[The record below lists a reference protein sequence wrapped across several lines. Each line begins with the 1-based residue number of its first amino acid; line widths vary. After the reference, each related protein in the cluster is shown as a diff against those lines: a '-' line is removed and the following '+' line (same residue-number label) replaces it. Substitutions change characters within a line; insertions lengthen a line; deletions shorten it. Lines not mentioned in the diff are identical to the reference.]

1 MSVLGTSP
9 DRSDA
14 DAKLRGQAIFGAD
27 LSRTGML
34 WAALA
39 RSPVAA
45 GRIRAIDPAPALRVD
60 GVLEVLTSADV
71 PDWRTGVIVSDTPL
85 LAADYVAYEGEPVA
99 IVVAESRTAAEAGS
113 RAVALDIETAEPV
126 STPEQALAPGARL
139 VHPDWNR
146 FAVAGGADIGRGG
159 NVVAEVVHDPG
170 DLDEAFAAADVVV
183 EGTYRTPRQYQAHLE
198 PKMALATYESGRFTI
213 EVSHQYPFRLRD
225 RVAQILGVA
234 PSTVR
239 VVGHH
244 IGGGFGAK
252 LDVSL
257 EAFAALLARRFRR
270 PVRMQHTALE
280 ERLVAPCR
288 ANAIVAVRSA
298 VRRDGTIL
306 ATDVEIVSDSGAY
319 ANNGPAL
326 SSIPM
331 FVFGSIYRVGTA
343 RIRTRNVY
351 TNTAPTG
358 AYRGVNGP
366 WLVFA
371 NERHMD
377 AIADALGRDRRDFR
391 LESLAQ
397 DGDLMR
403 NGQPLVEASILREA
417 FDRVDELAPWRDIVS
432 RNQEQSDVVLR
443 GARQSGAV
451 SRSAEQSGTVQ
462 HGVRQDDIGSGEA
475 GGQRAITGELRGV
488 GQAAAVWLTN
498 PMPGHATVKLNED
511 GTATVITSATEN
523 GSGAVATGLRQIA
536 AEALGLAANAVTIT
550 MPDTD
555 ATGYDAGSQGSRT
568 THVVGRAIAD
578 ASADVR
584 SQVLDRASQ
593 MLEAAPE
600 DLVIAGGVVTV
611 AGVPAASLTLGA
623 VAQAATWSDGPIT
636 AGASYVTPTPPHDPM
651 CATGML
657 IKGWP
662 TPTYHLHQAEVSV
675 DPVTGRVTVDRYVV
689 CQEVGRAIHPDA
701 IAGQIQ
707 GGVAQG
713 LGFALSERVDLD
725 HGRYVLRTFKA
736 HGLPLAEDVPKVE
749 MIVMEHADAA
759 GPYGAKGAA
768 EPPIVP
774 VAAAVANAVSDAIGV
789 PFDTLP
795 ITPEAVLE
803 ALEAEPNGEAVARA
817 ARERSEQERET
828 TGRAS

>member
-1 MSVLGTSP
+1 MSALGVSP
-9 DRSDA
+9 ARSDA
-14 DAKLRGQAIFGAD
+14 DAKLRGEAVFGAD
-27 LSRTGML
+27 LVRPGML
-34 WAALA
+34 WAALV

-45 GRIRAIDPAPALRVD
+45 GQIRAIDAGPALEID
-60 GVLEVLTSADV
+60 GVLDVLTAMDV
-71 PDWRTGVIVSDTPL
+71 PDWRTGVIVSDAPF
-85 LAADYVAYEGEPVA
+85 LAADYVAYEGEPIA
-99 IVVAESRTAAEAGS
+99 IVVADHRAAAEAGA
-113 RAVALDIETAEPV
+113 RAVVADIEPVEPI

-146 FAVAGGADIGRGG
+146 FAVAGGADVGRDG

-170 DLDEAFAAADVVV
+170 DLDTAFAVADLVV

-198 PKMALATYESGRFTI
+198 PKMALATFESGRYTI

-225 RVAQILGVA
+225 RVAQMLGVT
-234 PSTVR
+234 PSAVR
-239 VVGHH
+239 VIGHH

-252 LDVSL
+252 LDVGL
-257 EAFAALLARRFRR
+257 EAFAALLAQRYRR
-270 PVRMQHTALE
+270 PIRMQHSALE

-288 ANAIVAVRSA
+288 ANALVSVRSA

-306 ATDVEIVSDSGAY
+306 ATEVETVSDSGAY

-326 SSIPM
+326 SAIPM
-331 FVFGSIYRVGTA
+331 FVFASIYRVGTA

-377 AIADALGRDRRDFR
+377 AIADALGLDRREFR
-391 LESLAQ
+391 LSSLAQ
-397 DGDLMR
+397 DGHLMR
-403 NGQPLVEASILREA
+403 NGQPLEQVSILHEA
-417 FDRVDELAPWRDIVS
+417 FERVDELAPWRDVVSRNAEQRDAVSRQSEQRDIVS
-432 RNQEQSDVVLR
+432 RQSEQRD
-443 GARQSGAV
+443 
-451 SRSAEQSGTVQ
+451 
-462 HGVRQDDIGSGEA
+462 A
-475 GGQRAITGELRGV
+475 GNGLLRGV
-488 GQAAAVWLTN
+488 GMAAAIWLTN

-523 GSGAVATGLRQIA
+523 GSGAVATALRQIA
-536 AEALGLAANAVTIT
+536 AESLGLTADQVLVT

-555 ATGYDAGSQGSRT
+555 ATGYDSGSQGSRT

-584 SQVLDRASQ
+584 RQVLDRASQ

-600 DLVIAGGVVTV
+600 DLVITDGVVTV
-611 AGVPAASLTLGA
+611 AGVPAASLTLGQ
-623 VAQAATWSDGPIT
+623 VAQAATWTQGPIA
-636 AGASYVTPTPPHDPM
+636 AGASYATPTPPHDPM

-725 HGRYVLRTFKA
+725 HGRYVQRTFKE
-736 HGLPLAEDVPKVE
+736 HGLPLAADVPKVE
-749 MIVMEHADAA
+749 MIVMEHADPA

-768 EPPIVP
+768 EPPVVP
-774 VAAAVANAVSDAIGV
+774 VAAAVANAVADAIGA
-789 PFDTLP
+789 PIDTLP
-795 ITPEAVLE
+795 ITPEAVLD
-803 ALEAEPNGEAVARA
+803 ALE
-817 ARERSEQERET
+817 RSR
-828 TGRAS
+828 

>member
-34 WAALA
+34 WAAVA

-45 GRIRAIDPAPALRVD
+45 GRIRGIDPAPALRIE
-60 GVLEVLTSADV
+60 GVLEVLMSADV
-71 PDWRTGVIVSDTPL
+71 PDWRTGVIVSDTPV

-99 IVVAESRTAAEAGS
+99 VVVAESRTAAEAGA

-146 FAVAGGADIGRGG
+146 FAVAGGADIGRDG

-170 DLDEAFAAADVVV
+170 DLDEAFTAADIVV

-198 PKMALATYESGRFTI
+198 PKMALATYESGRYTI

-234 PSTVR
+234 PSAVR

-257 EAFAALLARRFRR
+257 EAFAALLARCFRR

-298 VRRDGTIL
+298 VRHDGTIL

-403 NGQPLVEASILREA
+403 NGQPLEEISILREA

-432 RNQEQSDVVLR
+432 RNQAQRDAAAPSSPPAESDADVLR
-443 GARQSGAV
+443 GA
-451 SRSAEQSGTVQ
+451 
-462 HGVRQDDIGSGEA
+462 
-475 GGQRAITGELRGV
+475 
-488 GQAAAVWLTN
+488 GQAAAIWLTN

-523 GSGAVATGLRQIA
+523 GSGAVAAGLRQIA
-536 AEALGLAANAVTIT
+536 AETLGLAADAVTIT

-578 ASADVR
+578 ASAEVR
-584 SQVLDRASQ
+584 RQVLDRASQ

-600 DLVIAGGVVTV
+600 DLTIDDSVVAV
-611 AGVPAASLTLGA
+611 AGVPAANLTLGA

-636 AGASYVTPTPPHDPM
+636 AGASYVTPMPPHDPA

-675 DPVTGRVTVDRYVV
+675 DVVTGLVTVDRYVV

-725 HGRYVLRTFKA
+725 HGRYVQRTFKA

-749 MIVMEHADAA
+749 MIVMEHADPA

-774 VAAAVANAVSDAIGV
+774 VAAAVANAVSDAVGV

-795 ITPEAVLE
+795 ITPEAVLD
-803 ALEAEPNGEAVARA
+803 ALEAEPNGEVVARA
-817 ARERSEQERET
+817 AREPVLNRDGEQVRET

>member
-1 MSVLGTSP
+1 MSVVGSSLA
-9 DRSDA
+9 RSDA
-14 DAKLRGQAIFGAD
+14 DAKLRGDAVFGAD
-27 LSRTGML
+27 LVRPGML
-34 WAALA
+34 WAALV
-39 RSPVAA
+39 RSPVPAGQIRGIDAGAA
-45 GRIRAIDPAPALRVD
+45 NEID
-60 GVLEVLTSADV
+60 GVLEVLTAADV
-71 PDWRTGVIVSDTPL
+71 PDWRTGVIVSDAPF
-85 LAADYVAYEGEPVA
+85 LAADYVAYEGEPMA
-99 IVVAESRTAAEAGS
+99 IVVADSRAAAEAGAS
-113 RAVALDIETAEPV
+113 AVVADIEPIEPI

-139 VHPDWNR
+139 VHPGWNR
-146 FAVAGGADIGRGG
+146 FAVAGGADIGRDG

-170 DLDEAFAAADVVV
+170 DLDEAFASADLVV

-198 PKMALATYESGRFTI
+198 PKMALAVFESGRYTI

-225 RVAQILGVA
+225 RIAQMLAVK
-234 PSTVR
+234 PSSLR

-252 LDVSL
+252 LDVSV
-257 EAFAALLARRFRR
+257 EAFAALLARRYRR
-270 PVRMQHTALE
+270 PVRMQHSALE

-288 ANAIVAVRSA
+288 ANALVSVRSA

-306 ATDVEIVSDSGAY
+306 ATEVEIVSDSGAY

-326 SSIPM
+326 SAIPM

-371 NERHMD
+371 NERHID
-377 AIADALGRDRRDFR
+377 AIADTLGRDRREFR
-391 LESLAQ
+391 LASLAQ
-397 DGDLMR
+397 DGEPMR
-403 NGQPLVEASILREA
+403 NGQPLEQVSILREA
-417 FDRVDELAPWRDIVS
+417 FERVDELAPWVTA
-432 RNQEQSDVVLR
+432 
-443 GARQSGAV
+443 GA
-451 SRSAEQSGTVQ
+451 
-462 HGVRQDDIGSGEA
+462 
-475 GGQRAITGELRGV
+475 GELRGV

-511 GTATVITSATEN
+511 GTAMVITSATEN

-536 AEALGLAANAVTIT
+536 AETLGLSADDVMVT

-578 ASADVR
+578 AAAEVR
-584 SQVLDRASQ
+584 HQVFDHASR
-593 MLEAAPE
+593 MLEAAPD
-600 DLVIAGGVVTV
+600 DLVIAEGTVTV
-611 AGVPAASLTLGA
+611 AGVPAARLTLGQ
-623 VAQAATWSDGPIT
+623 VAQAATWSQGPIA

-689 CQEVGRAIHPDA
+689 AQEVGRAIHPDA

-725 HGRYVLRTFKA
+725 HGRYVQRTFKE
-736 HGLPLAEDVPKVE
+736 HGLPLAADVPKVE
-749 MIVMEHADAA
+749 MIVMEHADPA

-768 EPPIVP
+768 EPPVVP
-774 VAAAVANAVSDAIGV
+774 VAAAVANAVSDAIGA
-789 PFDTLP
+789 PIDTLP
-795 ITPEAVLE
+795 ITPADVLD
-803 ALEAEPNGEAVARA
+803 ALERA
-817 ARERSEQERET
+817 Q
-828 TGRAS
+828 

>member
-1 MSVLGTSP
+1 MSELGTNP
-9 DRSDA
+9 ERSDA
-14 DAKLRGQAIFGAD
+14 DAKLRGQAVFGAD

-39 RSPVAA
+39 RSPAAA
-45 GRIRAIDPAPALRVD
+45 GHMRAIDPVPALRVD
-60 GVLEVLTSADV
+60 GVLEVLTAVDV
-71 PDWRTGVIVSDTPL
+71 PDWRTGVIVSDTPM

-99 IVVAESRTAAEAGS
+99 IVVAESRVAAEAGARS
-113 RAVALDIETAEPV
+113 VAIDIEPVEPM

-146 FAVAGGADIGRGG
+146 FSVAGGADIGRNG
-159 NVVAEVVHDPG
+159 NVVAEVMHDAG
-170 DLDEAFAAADVVV
+170 DLDEAFAAADFVV

-198 PKMALATYESGRFTI
+198 PKMALATYESGRYTI

-234 PSTVR
+234 PSAVR

-270 PVRMQHTALE
+270 PVRMQHTAVE

-288 ANAIVAVRSA
+288 ANAITAVRSA

-377 AIADALGRDRRDFR
+377 AIADTLGRDRREFR

-403 NGQPLVEASILREA
+403 NGQPLEQVSILREA
-417 FDRVDELAPWRDIVS
+417 FERVDELSGWQDA
-432 RNQEQSDVVLR
+432 
-443 GARQSGAV
+443 GA
-451 SRSAEQSGTVQ
+451 
-462 HGVRQDDIGSGEA
+462 
-475 GGQRAITGELRGV
+475 GELRGV
-488 GQAAAVWLTN
+488 GQAAAIWLTN

-536 AEALGLAANAVTIT
+536 AEALGLATEHVTVT

-555 ATGYDAGSQGSRT
+555 TTGYDAGSQGSRT

-578 ASADVR
+578 ASAEVR

-600 DLVIAGGVVTV
+600 DLVITDGVVSV
-611 AGVPAASLTLGA
+611 VGVPIAGVTLGQI
-623 VAQAATWSDGPIT
+623 AQAATWTDGPIA
-636 AGASYVTPTPPHDPM
+636 AGASYITPTPPHDPL

-675 DPVTGRVTVDRYVV
+675 DAVTGHVTVDRYIV

-701 IAGQIQ
+701 ITGQIQ

-725 HGRYVLRTFKA
+725 HGRYVQRTFKQ
-736 HGLPLAEDVPKVE
+736 HGLPLAADVPKVE
-749 MIVMEHADAA
+749 AIVMEHADPA
-759 GPYGAKGAA
+759 GPFGAKGAA
-768 EPPIVP
+768 EPPVVP
-774 VAAAVANAVSDAIGV
+774 VAAAVANAVADAIGAPV
-789 PFDTLP
+789 DTLP
-795 ITPEAVLE
+795 ITPEAVLN
-803 ALEAEPNGEAVARA
+803 ALERA
-817 ARERSEQERET
+817 Q
-828 TGRAS
+828 

>member
-1 MSVLGTSP
+1 MSALGVSP
-9 DRSDA
+9 PRSDA
-14 DAKLRGQAIFGAD
+14 DAKLRGEAVFGAD
-27 LSRTGML
+27 LVRPGML

-45 GRIRAIDPAPALRVD
+45 GQIRAIDAGPALEID
-60 GVLEVLTSADV
+60 GVLEVLTAVDV
-71 PDWRTGVIVSDTPL
+71 PDWRTGVIVSDCPF
-85 LAADYVAYEGEPVA
+85 LAADYVAYEGEPIA
-99 IVVAESRTAAEAGS
+99 IVVADNRTAAEAGAS
-113 RAVALDIETAEPV
+113 AVVPDIKPIEPI

-139 VHPDWNR
+139 VHSAWNR
-146 FAVAGGADIGRGG
+146 YAVAGGVDIGRDG
-159 NVVAEVVHDPG
+159 NVVAEVIHDPG
-170 DLDEAFAAADVVV
+170 DLDAAFVVADLVV

-198 PKMALATYESGRFTI
+198 PKMALATFESGRYTI

-225 RVAQILGVA
+225 RVAQMLGVT
-234 PSTVR
+234 PSAVR
-239 VVGHH
+239 VIGHH

-257 EAFAALLARRFRR
+257 EAFAALLAQRYRR
-270 PVRMQHTALE
+270 PIRMQHSALE

-288 ANAIVAVRSA
+288 ANALVSVRSA

-306 ATDVEIVSDSGAY
+306 ATEVEIVSDSGAY
-319 ANNGPAL
+319 ANNGPSL
-326 SSIPM
+326 SAIPM

-343 RIRTRNVY
+343 RIQTRNVY

-371 NERHMD
+371 NERHME
-377 AIADALGRDRRDFR
+377 AIADALGLDRREFR
-391 LESLAQ
+391 LSSLAQ
-397 DGDLMR
+397 DGHLMR
-403 NGQPLVEASILREA
+403 NGQPLEQVSILHEA
-417 FDRVDELAPWRDIVS
+417 FERVDELAPWRDIVS
-432 RNQEQSDVVLR
+432 RNAEQRDI
-443 GARQSGAV
+443 V
-451 SRSAEQSGTVQ
+451 SRNAEQ
-462 HGVRQDDIGSGEA
+462 RDIVSRNAEQR
-475 GGQRAITGELRGV
+475 GGGDGLLRGV
-488 GQAAAVWLTN
+488 GMAAAIWLTN

-523 GSGAVATGLRQIA
+523 GSGAVATALRQIA
-536 AEALGLAANAVTIT
+536 AESLGLAADQVLVT

-555 ATGYDAGSQGSRT
+555 ATGYDSGSQGSRT

-578 ASADVR
+578 ASAEVR
-584 SQVLDRASQ
+584 RQVLDRASQ

-600 DLVIAGGVVTV
+600 DLVITDGVVTV
-611 AGVPAASLTLGA
+611 AGVPAASLTLGQ
-623 VAQAATWSDGPIT
+623 VAQAATWTQGPIA

-662 TPTYHLHQAEVSV
+662 TPTYHLHQAEISV
-675 DPVTGRVTVDRYVV
+675 DPVTGRVTVERYVV

-725 HGRYVLRTFKA
+725 HGRYVQRTFKE
-736 HGLPLAEDVPKVE
+736 HGLPLAADVPKVE
-749 MIVMEHADAA
+749 MIVMEHADPA

-768 EPPIVP
+768 EPPVVP
-774 VAAAVANAVSDAIGV
+774 VAAAVANAVADAIGA
-789 PFDTLP
+789 PIDTLP
-795 ITPEAVLE
+795 ITPEAVLD
-803 ALEAEPNGEAVARA
+803 ALERAR
-817 ARERSEQERET
+817 
-828 TGRAS
+828 

>member
-1 MSVLGTSP
+1 MSVLGSSLA
-9 DRSDA
+9 RSDA
-14 DAKLRGQAIFGAD
+14 DAKLRGDAVFGAD
-27 LSRTGML
+27 LVRPGML
-34 WAALA
+34 WAALV
-39 RSPVAA
+39 RSPVPA
-45 GRIRAIDPAPALRVD
+45 GQIRGIDAGPANEID
-60 GVLEVLTSADV
+60 GVLEVLTAADV
-71 PDWRTGVIVSDTPL
+71 PDWRTGVIVSDAPF
-85 LAADYVAYEGEPVA
+85 LAADYVAYEGEPMA
-99 IVVAESRTAAEAGS
+99 IVVADSRAAAEAGAS
-113 RAVALDIETAEPV
+113 AVVADIEPIEPI

-139 VHPDWNR
+139 VHPGWNR
-146 FAVAGGADIGRGG
+146 FAVAGGADIGRDG

-170 DLDEAFAAADVVV
+170 DLDAAFAAADLVV

-198 PKMALATYESGRFTI
+198 PKMALAVYESGRYTI

-225 RVAQILGVA
+225 RIAQMLAVK
-234 PSTVR
+234 PSSLR

-252 LDVSL
+252 LDVSV
-257 EAFAALLARRFRR
+257 EAFAALLARRYRR
-270 PVRMQHTALE
+270 PVRMQHRALE

-288 ANAIVAVRSA
+288 ANALVWVRSA

-306 ATDVEIVSDSGAY
+306 ATEVEIVSDSGAY

-326 SSIPM
+326 SAIPM
-331 FVFGSIYRVGTA
+331 FVFGSVYRVGTA

-371 NERHMD
+371 NERHID
-377 AIADALGRDRRDFR
+377 AIADALGRDRREFR
-391 LESLAQ
+391 LASLAQ
-397 DGDLMR
+397 NGEPMR
-403 NGQPLVEASILREA
+403 NGQPLEQVSILREA
-417 FDRVDELAPWRDIVS
+417 FERVDELAPWITA
-432 RNQEQSDVVLR
+432 
-443 GARQSGAV
+443 GA
-451 SRSAEQSGTVQ
+451 
-462 HGVRQDDIGSGEA
+462 
-475 GGQRAITGELRGV
+475 GELRGV

-511 GTATVITSATEN
+511 GTAMVITSATEN

-536 AEALGLAANAVTIT
+536 AETLGLSADDVMVT

-578 ASADVR
+578 AAAEVR
-584 SQVLDRASQ
+584 HQVIDHAAR
-593 MLEAAPE
+593 MLEAAPD
-600 DLVIAGGVVTV
+600 DLVIAEGTVTV
-611 AGVPAASLTLGA
+611 AGVPAARLTLGQ
-623 VAQAATWSDGPIT
+623 VAQAATWSQGPIA

-689 CQEVGRAIHPDA
+689 AQEVGRAIHPDA

-725 HGRYVLRTFKA
+725 HGRYVQRTFKE
-736 HGLPLAEDVPKVE
+736 HGLPLAADVPKVE
-749 MIVMEHADAA
+749 MIVMEHADPA

-768 EPPIVP
+768 EPPVVP
-774 VAAAVANAVSDAIGV
+774 VAAAVANAVSDAIGA
-789 PFDTLP
+789 PIDTLP
-795 ITPEAVLE
+795 ITPANVLD
-803 ALEAEPNGEAVARA
+803 ALERA
-817 ARERSEQERET
+817 Q
-828 TGRAS
+828 

>member
-1 MSVLGTSP
+1 MSALGTSP
-9 DRSDA
+9 ERSDA
-14 DAKLRGQAIFGAD
+14 DAKLRGQAVFGAD
-27 LSRTGML
+27 LSKTGML

-45 GRIRAIDPAPALRVD
+45 GHLRAIDPVPALRID
-60 GVLEVLTSADV
+60 GVLEVVTAADV
-71 PDWRTGVIVSDTPL
+71 PDWRTGVIVSDTPM

-99 IVVAESRTAAEAGS
+99 IVVAESRAAAEAGARS
-113 RAVALDIETAEPV
+113 VAVDIEPVEPV

-139 VHPDWNR
+139 VHPEWNR
-146 FAVAGGADIGRGG
+146 FAVAGGADIGRNG

-170 DLDEAFAAADVVV
+170 DLDEAFAAAEFVV

-198 PKMALATYESGRFTI
+198 PKMALATYESGRYTI

-234 PSTVR
+234 PSAVR

-257 EAFAALLARRFRR
+257 EAFAALLAQRYRR

-280 ERLVAPCR
+280 ERLAAPCR
-288 ANAIVAVRSA
+288 ANAITAVRSA

-343 RIRTRNVY
+343 RIWTRNVY

-377 AIADALGRDRRDFR
+377 AIADALGRDRREFR
-391 LESLAQ
+391 LASLAR

-403 NGQPLVEASILREA
+403 NGQPLEQVSILREA
-417 FDRVDELAPWRDIVS
+417 LDRVDDLSGWQDA
-432 RNQEQSDVVLR
+432 
-443 GARQSGAV
+443 GA
-451 SRSAEQSGTVQ
+451 
-462 HGVRQDDIGSGEA
+462 
-475 GGQRAITGELRGV
+475 GELRGV
-488 GQAAAVWLTN
+488 GQAAAIWLTN

-536 AEALGLAANAVTIT
+536 SEALGLATDQVTVT

-578 ASADVR
+578 ASAEVR
-584 SQVLDRASQ
+584 SQVLDQASQ

-600 DLVIAGGVVTV
+600 DLVITDGVVSV
-611 AGVPAASLTLGA
+611 AGVPTASVTLGQ
-623 VAQAATWSDGPIT
+623 VAQSVTWTEGPIA
-636 AGASYVTPTPPHDPM
+636 AGASYVTPTPPHDPL

-675 DPVTGRVTVDRYVV
+675 DAVTGQVTVDRYIV

-701 IAGQIQ
+701 ITGQIQ

-725 HGRYVLRTFKA
+725 HGRYVQRTFKQ
-736 HGLPLAEDVPKVE
+736 HGLPLAADVPRVE
-749 MIVMEHADAA
+749 AIVMEHADPA
-759 GPYGAKGAA
+759 GPFGAKGAA
-768 EPPIVP
+768 EPPVVP
-774 VAAAVANAVSDAIGV
+774 VAAAIANAVADAIGA
-789 PFDTLP
+789 PIDSLP
-795 ITPEAVLE
+795 IRPEDVLD
-803 ALEAEPNGEAVARA
+803 ALERT
-817 ARERSEQERET
+817 Q
-828 TGRAS
+828 

>member
-1 MSVLGTSP
+1 MSALGTSP
-9 DRSDA
+9 ERSDA
-14 DAKLRGQAIFGAD
+14 DAKLRGQAVFGAD
-27 LSRTGML
+27 LSKTGML

-45 GRIRAIDPAPALRVD
+45 GHLRAIDPVPALRID
-60 GVLEVLTSADV
+60 GVLEVVIAADV
-71 PDWRTGVIVSDTPL
+71 PDWRTGVIVSDTPM

-99 IVVAESRTAAEAGS
+99 IVVAESRAAAEAGARS
-113 RAVALDIETAEPV
+113 VAVDIEPVEPV

-139 VHPDWNR
+139 VHPEWNR
-146 FAVAGGADIGRGG
+146 FAVAGGADIGRSG

-170 DLDEAFAAADVVV
+170 DLDEAFAAADFVV

-198 PKMALATYESGRFTI
+198 PKMALATYESGRYTI

-234 PSTVR
+234 PSAVR

-257 EAFAALLARRFRR
+257 EAFAALLAQRYRR

-280 ERLVAPCR
+280 ERLAAPCR
-288 ANAIVAVRSA
+288 ANAITAVRSA

-343 RIRTRNVY
+343 RIWTRNVY

-377 AIADALGRDRRDFR
+377 AIADALGRDRREFR
-391 LESLAQ
+391 LASLAR

-403 NGQPLVEASILREA
+403 NGQPLEQMSILREA
-417 FDRVDELAPWRDIVS
+417 FDRVDDLSGWQDA
-432 RNQEQSDVVLR
+432 
-443 GARQSGAV
+443 GA
-451 SRSAEQSGTVQ
+451 
-462 HGVRQDDIGSGEA
+462 
-475 GGQRAITGELRGV
+475 GELRGV
-488 GQAAAVWLTN
+488 GQAAAIWLTN

-536 AEALGLAANAVTIT
+536 AEALGLATDQVTVT

-578 ASADVR
+578 ASAEVR

-600 DLVIAGGVVTV
+600 DLVITDGVVSV
-611 AGVPAASLTLGA
+611 AGVPTASVTLGQ
-623 VAQAATWSDGPIT
+623 VAQSVTWTEGPIA
-636 AGASYVTPTPPHDPM
+636 AGASYVIPTPPHDPL

-675 DPVTGRVTVDRYVV
+675 DAVTGHVTVDRYIV

-701 IAGQIQ
+701 ITGQIQ

-725 HGRYVLRTFKA
+725 HGRYVQRTFKQ
-736 HGLPLAEDVPKVE
+736 HGLPLAADVPRVE
-749 MIVMEHADAA
+749 AIVMEHADPA
-759 GPYGAKGAA
+759 GPFGAKGAA
-768 EPPIVP
+768 EPPVVP
-774 VAAAVANAVSDAIGV
+774 VAAAVANAVAHAIGAPV
-789 PFDTLP
+789 DALP
-795 ITPEAVLE
+795 ITPEAVLD
-803 ALEAEPNGEAVARA
+803 ALERA
-817 ARERSEQERET
+817 Q
-828 TGRAS
+828 

>member
-1 MSVLGTSP
+1 MSALGTSP
-9 DRSDA
+9 ERSDA
-14 DAKLRGQAIFGAD
+14 DAKLRGQAVFGAD
-27 LSRTGML
+27 LSKTGML

-39 RSPVAA
+39 RSPVAS
-45 GRIRAIDPAPALRVD
+45 GHLRAIDPVPALRID
-60 GVLEVLTSADV
+60 GVLEVVTAADV
-71 PDWRTGVIVSDTPL
+71 PDWRTGVIVSDTPM

-99 IVVAESRTAAEAGS
+99 IVVAESRAAAEAGARS
-113 RAVALDIETAEPV
+113 VAVDIEPVEPV

-139 VHPDWNR
+139 VHPEWNR
-146 FAVAGGADIGRGG
+146 FAVAGGADIGRNG

-170 DLDEAFAAADVVV
+170 DLDEAFAAADFVV

-198 PKMALATYESGRFTI
+198 PKMALATYESGRHTI

-234 PSTVR
+234 PSAVR

-257 EAFAALLARRFRR
+257 EAFAALLAQRYRR

-280 ERLVAPCR
+280 ERLAAPCR
-288 ANAIVAVRSA
+288 ANAITAVRSA
-298 VRRDGTIL
+298 VRRDGAIL

-326 SSIPM
+326 SSLPM

-377 AIADALGRDRRDFR
+377 AIADALGRDRREFR
-391 LESLAQ
+391 LASLAR

-403 NGQPLVEASILREA
+403 NGQPLEQVSILREA
-417 FDRVDELAPWRDIVS
+417 FDRVDDLSGWQDA
-432 RNQEQSDVVLR
+432 
-443 GARQSGAV
+443 GA
-451 SRSAEQSGTVQ
+451 
-462 HGVRQDDIGSGEA
+462 
-475 GGQRAITGELRGV
+475 GELRGV
-488 GQAAAVWLTN
+488 GQAAAIWLTN

-523 GSGAVATGLRQIA
+523 GSGAAATGLRQIA
-536 AEALGLAANAVTIT
+536 AEALGLATDQVTVT

-578 ASADVR
+578 ASAEVR

-600 DLVIAGGVVTV
+600 DLVITDGVVSV
-611 AGVPAASLTLGA
+611 AGVPTASVTLGQ
-623 VAQAATWSDGPIT
+623 VAQSVTWTEGPIA
-636 AGASYVTPTPPHDPM
+636 AGASYVTPTPPHDPL

-675 DPVTGRVTVDRYVV
+675 DAVTGQVTVDRYIV
-689 CQEVGRAIHPDA
+689 CQEVGRAVHPDA
-701 IAGQIQ
+701 ITGQIQ

-725 HGRYVLRTFKA
+725 HGRYVQRTFKQ
-736 HGLPLAEDVPKVE
+736 HGLPLATDVPRVE
-749 MIVMEHADAA
+749 AIVMEHADPA
-759 GPYGAKGAA
+759 GPFGAKGAA
-768 EPPIVP
+768 EPPVVP
-774 VAAAVANAVSDAIGV
+774 VAAAVANAVAHAIGAPV
-789 PFDTLP
+789 DVLP
-795 ITPEAVLE
+795 ITPEAVLD
-803 ALEAEPNGEAVARA
+803 ALERA
-817 ARERSEQERET
+817 Q
-828 TGRAS
+828 

>member
-1 MSVLGTSP
+1 MSALGSSP

-34 WAALA
+34 WASLA
-39 RSPVAA
+39 RSPAAA
-45 GRIRAIDPAPALRVD
+45 GHVRTIDPVPALRVD
-60 GVLEVLTSADV
+60 GVLEVLTAADV
-71 PDWRTGVIVSDTPL
+71 PDWRTGVIVSDTPM
-85 LAADYVAYEGEPVA
+85 LAADYVAHEGEPVA
-99 IVVAESRTAAEAGS
+99 IVVADSRAAAEAGARS
-113 RAVALDIETAEPV
+113 VAIDIEPIEPV

-146 FAVAGGADIGRGG
+146 FAVAGGADIGRNG

-170 DLDEAFAAADVVV
+170 DLDEAFATADFVV

-198 PKMALATYESGRFTI
+198 PKMALATYESARYTI

-225 RVAQILGVA
+225 RVAQILGVT
-234 PSTVR
+234 PSAVH

-257 EAFAALLARRFRR
+257 EAFAALLAQRYRR

-288 ANAIVAVRSA
+288 ANAITAVRSA

-377 AIADALGRDRRDFR
+377 AIADTLGRDRREYR
-391 LESLAQ
+391 LASLAQ

-403 NGQPLVEASILREA
+403 NGQPLEQVSILREA
-417 FDRVDELAPWRDIVS
+417 FDRVDEAASW
-432 RNQEQSDVVLR
+432 QEAAER
-443 GARQSGAV
+443 
-451 SRSAEQSGTVQ
+451 RSSPGELP
-462 HGVRQDDIGSGEA
+462 GS
-475 GGQRAITGELRGV
+475 ELRGV

-536 AEALGLAANAVTIT
+536 AEALSLPTDQVTVT

-578 ASADVR
+578 ASAGVR
-584 SQVLDRASQ
+584 SQVLERASQ
-593 MLEAAPE
+593 MLEAAAE
-600 DLVIAGGVVTV
+600 DLVITDGVVSV
-611 AGVPAASLTLGA
+611 AGVPTASVTLGQ
-623 VAQAATWSDGPIT
+623 VAQAATWSEGPIA
-636 AGASYVTPTPPHDPM
+636 AGASYVTPTPPHDPL

-675 DPVTGRVTVDRYVV
+675 DTVTGQVTVDRYIV

-701 IAGQIQ
+701 ITGQIQ

-725 HGRYVLRTFKA
+725 HGRYVQRTFKQ
-736 HGLPLAEDVPKVE
+736 HGLPLAPDVPRVE
-749 MIVMEHADAA
+749 AIVMEHADPD
-759 GPYGAKGAA
+759 GPFGAKGAA
-768 EPPIVP
+768 EPPVVP
-774 VAAAVANAVSDAIGV
+774 VAAAIANAISDAVGAPI
-789 PFDTLP
+789 DTLP
-795 ITPEAVLE
+795 ITPEAVLD
-803 ALEAEPNGEAVARA
+803 ALERK
-817 ARERSEQERET
+817 Q
-828 TGRAS
+828 

>member
-1 MSVLGTSP
+1 MSLLGSNP
-9 DRSDA
+9 ARSDA
-14 DAKLRGQAIFGAD
+14 DAKLRGEAVFGAD
-27 LSRTGML
+27 LARPGML
-34 WAALA
+34 WASIS

-45 GRIRAIDPAPALRVD
+45 GRIRSIDSGPALKVD
-60 GVLEVLTSADV
+60 GVLDVLTAADV
-71 PDWRTGVIVSDTPL
+71 PDGRTGVIVNDIPF

-99 IVVAESRTAAEAGS
+99 IVVADNRSAADAGAQ
-113 RAVALDIETAEPV
+113 AVDIDIEPTEPV
-126 STPEQALAPGARL
+126 STPEQALAPGVRL

-146 FAVAGGADIGRGG
+146 FAVTGGADIGRDG

-198 PKMALATYESGRFTI
+198 PKMALATYESGRYVI

-225 RVAQILGVA
+225 RVAQMLGVA
-234 PSTVR
+234 PSAVR

-257 EAFAALLARRFRR
+257 EAFAALLARRYRR
-270 PVRMQHTALE
+270 PVRMQHAALE

-288 ANAIVAVRSA
+288 ANALVSIRSA
-298 VRRDGTIL
+298 VSGDGTIL

-326 SSIPM
+326 SAIPM

-377 AIADALGRDRRDFR
+377 AIADALGRDRREFR
-391 LESLAQ
+391 LASLAR

-403 NGQPLVEASILREA
+403 NGQPLEEISILREA

-432 RNQEQSDVVLR
+432 RNQRQRDAAAPSSPPAESDADVLR
-443 GARQSGAV
+443 GA
-451 SRSAEQSGTVQ
+451 
-462 HGVRQDDIGSGEA
+462 
-475 GGQRAITGELRGV
+475 
-488 GQAAAVWLTN
+488 GQAAAIWLTN

-536 AEALGLAANAVTIT
+536 AETLGLAADAVTIT

-578 ASADVR
+578 ASAEVR

-600 DLVIAGGVVTV
+600 DLTIDDGVVAV
-611 AGVPAASLTLGA
+611 AGVPAANLTLGA

-636 AGASYVTPTPPHDPM
+636 AGASYVTPTPPHDPV

-675 DPVTGRVTVDRYVV
+675 DVVTGRVTVDRYVV

-725 HGRYVLRTFKA
+725 HGRYVQRTFKA

-749 MIVMEHADAA
+749 MIVMEHADPA

-817 ARERSEQERET
+817 AREPVLNRDGEQERET

>member
-1 MSVLGTSP
+1 VSALGTSP
-9 DRSDA
+9 ERSDA
-14 DAKLRGQAIFGAD
+14 DAKLRGQAVFGAD
-27 LSRTGML
+27 LSKTGML

-45 GRIRAIDPAPALRVD
+45 GHLRAIDPVPALRID
-60 GVLEVLTSADV
+60 GVLEVVTAADV
-71 PDWRTGVIVSDTPL
+71 PDWRTGVIVSDTPM

-99 IVVAESRTAAEAGS
+99 IVVAESRAAAEAGARS
-113 RAVALDIETAEPV
+113 VAVDIEPVEPV

-139 VHPDWNR
+139 VHPEWNR
-146 FAVAGGADIGRGG
+146 FAVAGGADIGRNG

-170 DLDEAFAAADVVV
+170 DLDEAFAAADFVV

-198 PKMALATYESGRFTI
+198 PKMALATYESGRYTI

-234 PSTVR
+234 PSAVR

-257 EAFAALLARRFRR
+257 EAFAALLAQRYRR

-280 ERLVAPCR
+280 ERLAAPCR
-288 ANAIVAVRSA
+288 ANAITAVRSA

-343 RIRTRNVY
+343 RIWTRNVY

-377 AIADALGRDRRDFR
+377 AIADALGRDRREFR
-391 LESLAQ
+391 LASLAR

-403 NGQPLVEASILREA
+403 NGQPLEQVSILREA
-417 FDRVDELAPWRDIVS
+417 FDHVDDLSGWQDA
-432 RNQEQSDVVLR
+432 
-443 GARQSGAV
+443 GA
-451 SRSAEQSGTVQ
+451 
-462 HGVRQDDIGSGEA
+462 
-475 GGQRAITGELRGV
+475 GELRGV
-488 GQAAAVWLTN
+488 GQAAAIWLTN

-536 AEALGLAANAVTIT
+536 AEALGLATDRVTVT

-578 ASADVR
+578 ASAEVR

-600 DLVIAGGVVTV
+600 DLVITDGVVSV
-611 AGVPAASLTLGA
+611 AGVPTASVTLGQ
-623 VAQAATWSDGPIT
+623 VAQSVMWTEGPIA
-636 AGASYVTPTPPHDPM
+636 AGASYVTPTPPHDPL

-675 DPVTGRVTVDRYVV
+675 DAVTGQVTVDRYIV

-725 HGRYVLRTFKA
+725 HGRYVQRTFKQ
-736 HGLPLAEDVPKVE
+736 HGLPLAADVPKVE
-749 MIVMEHADAA
+749 AIVMEHADPA
-759 GPYGAKGAA
+759 GPFGAKGAA
-768 EPPIVP
+768 EPPVVP
-774 VAAAVANAVSDAIGV
+774 VAAAVANAVADAIGAPV
-789 PFDTLP
+789 DALP
-795 ITPEAVLE
+795 ITPEAVLD
-803 ALEAEPNGEAVARA
+803 ALERA
-817 ARERSEQERET
+817 Q
-828 TGRAS
+828 

>member
-1 MSVLGTSP
+1 MSVVGSSLA
-9 DRSDA
+9 RSDA
-14 DAKLRGQAIFGAD
+14 DAKLRGDAVFGAD
-27 LSRTGML
+27 LVRPGML
-34 WAALA
+34 WAALV
-39 RSPVAA
+39 RSPVPAGQIRGIDAGAA
-45 GRIRAIDPAPALRVD
+45 NEID
-60 GVLEVLTSADV
+60 GVLEVLTAADV
-71 PDWRTGVIVSDTPL
+71 PDWRTGVIVSDAPF
-85 LAADYVAYEGEPVA
+85 LAADYVAYEGEPMAIAVA
-99 IVVAESRTAAEAGS
+99 DSRAAAEAGAS
-113 RAVALDIETAEPV
+113 AVVADIEPIEPI

-139 VHPDWNR
+139 VHPGWNR
-146 FAVAGGADIGRGG
+146 FAVAGGADIGRDG

-170 DLDEAFAAADVVV
+170 DLDEAFASADLVV
-183 EGTYRTPRQYQAHLE
+183 EATYRTPRQYQAHLE
-198 PKMALATYESGRFTI
+198 PKMALAVFESGRYTI

-225 RVAQILGVA
+225 RIAQMLAVK
-234 PSTVR
+234 PSSLR

-252 LDVSL
+252 LDVSV
-257 EAFAALLARRFRR
+257 EAFAALLARRYRR
-270 PVRMQHTALE
+270 PVRMQHSALE

-288 ANAIVAVRSA
+288 ANALVSVRSA

-306 ATDVEIVSDSGAY
+306 ATEVEIVSDSGAY

-326 SSIPM
+326 SAIPM

-371 NERHMD
+371 NERHID
-377 AIADALGRDRRDFR
+377 AIADTLGRDRREFR
-391 LESLAQ
+391 LASLAQ
-397 DGDLMR
+397 DGEPMR
-403 NGQPLVEASILREA
+403 NGQPLEQVSILREA
-417 FDRVDELAPWRDIVS
+417 FERVDELAPWVTA
-432 RNQEQSDVVLR
+432 
-443 GARQSGAV
+443 GA
-451 SRSAEQSGTVQ
+451 
-462 HGVRQDDIGSGEA
+462 
-475 GGQRAITGELRGV
+475 GELRGV

-511 GTATVITSATEN
+511 GTAMVITSATEN

-536 AEALGLAANAVTIT
+536 AETLGLSADDVMVT

-578 ASADVR
+578 AAAEVR
-584 SQVLDRASQ
+584 HQVIDHASR
-593 MLEAAPE
+593 MLEAAPD
-600 DLVIAGGVVTV
+600 DLVIAEGTVTV
-611 AGVPAASLTLGA
+611 AGVPAARLTLGQ
-623 VAQAATWSDGPIT
+623 VAQAATWSQGPIA

-689 CQEVGRAIHPDA
+689 AQEVGRAIHPDA

-713 LGFALSERVDLD
+713 LGYALSERVDLD
-725 HGRYVLRTFKA
+725 HGRYVQRTFKE
-736 HGLPLAEDVPKVE
+736 HGLPLAADVPKVE
-749 MIVMEHADAA
+749 MIVMEHADPA

-768 EPPIVP
+768 EPPVVP
-774 VAAAVANAVSDAIGV
+774 VAAAVANAVSDAIGA
-789 PFDTLP
+789 PIDTLP
-795 ITPEAVLE
+795 ITPADVLD
-803 ALEAEPNGEAVARA
+803 ALERA
-817 ARERSEQERET
+817 Q
-828 TGRAS
+828 

>member
-1 MSVLGTSP
+1 MSALGTSP
-9 DRSDA
+9 ERSDA
-14 DAKLRGQAIFGAD
+14 DAKLRGQAVFGAD
-27 LSRTGML
+27 LSKTGML

-45 GRIRAIDPAPALRVD
+45 GHLRAIDPVPALRID
-60 GVLEVLTSADV
+60 GVLEVVTAADV
-71 PDWRTGVIVSDTPL
+71 PDWRTGVIVSDTPM

-99 IVVAESRTAAEAGS
+99 IVVAESRAAAEAGARS
-113 RAVALDIETAEPV
+113 VAVDIEPVEPV

-139 VHPDWNR
+139 VHPEWNR
-146 FAVAGGADIGRGG
+146 FAVAGGADIGRNG

-170 DLDEAFAAADVVV
+170 DLDEAFAAADFVV

-198 PKMALATYESGRFTI
+198 PKMALATYESGRYTI

-234 PSTVR
+234 PSAVR

-257 EAFAALLARRFRR
+257 EAFAALLAQRYRR

-280 ERLVAPCR
+280 ERLAAPCR
-288 ANAIVAVRSA
+288 ANAITAVRSA

-343 RIRTRNVY
+343 RIWTRNVY

-377 AIADALGRDRRDFR
+377 AIADALGRDRREFR
-391 LESLAQ
+391 LASLAR

-403 NGQPLVEASILREA
+403 NGQPLEQVSILREA
-417 FDRVDELAPWRDIVS
+417 FDHVDDLSGWQDA
-432 RNQEQSDVVLR
+432 
-443 GARQSGAV
+443 GA
-451 SRSAEQSGTVQ
+451 
-462 HGVRQDDIGSGEA
+462 
-475 GGQRAITGELRGV
+475 GELRGV
-488 GQAAAVWLTN
+488 GQAAAIWLTN

-536 AEALGLAANAVTIT
+536 AEALGLATDRVTVT

-578 ASADVR
+578 ASAEVR

-600 DLVIAGGVVTV
+600 DLVITDGVVSV
-611 AGVPAASLTLGA
+611 AGVPTASVTLGQ
-623 VAQAATWSDGPIT
+623 VAQSVMWTEGPIA
-636 AGASYVTPTPPHDPM
+636 AGASYVTPTPPHDPL

-675 DPVTGRVTVDRYVV
+675 DAVTGQVTVDRYIV

-725 HGRYVLRTFKA
+725 HGRYVQRTFKQ
-736 HGLPLAEDVPKVE
+736 HGLPLAADVPKVE
-749 MIVMEHADAA
+749 AIVMEHADPA
-759 GPYGAKGAA
+759 GPFGAKGAA
-768 EPPIVP
+768 EPPVVP
-774 VAAAVANAVSDAIGV
+774 VAAAVANAVADAIGAPV
-789 PFDTLP
+789 DALP
-795 ITPEAVLE
+795 ITPEAVLD
-803 ALEAEPNGEAVARA
+803 ALERA
-817 ARERSEQERET
+817 Q
-828 TGRAS
+828 

>member
-1 MSVLGTSP
+1 MSALGASP

-34 WAALA
+34 WASLA
-39 RSPVAA
+39 RSPAAA
-45 GRIRAIDPAPALRVD
+45 GKIRAIDPVPALRVD
-60 GVLEVLTSADV
+60 GVLEVVTAADV
-71 PDWRTGVIVSDTPL
+71 PDWRTGVIVSDTPM

-99 IVVAESRTAAEAGS
+99 IVVAESRAAAEAGARS
-113 RAVALDIETAEPV
+113 VAMDIEPVEPV

-139 VHPDWNR
+139 VHPGWNR
-146 FAVAGGADIGRGG
+146 FAVAGGADIGRNG

-170 DLDEAFAAADVVV
+170 DLDEAFATADLVV

-198 PKMALATYESGRFTI
+198 PKMALATYSSGRFTI
-213 EVSHQYPFRLRD
+213 EVSHQYPFRVRD

-234 PSTVR
+234 PSAVR

-257 EAFAALLARRFRR
+257 EAFAALLAQRYRR
-270 PVRMQHTALE
+270 PVRMQHTSLE
-280 ERLVAPCR
+280 ERLAAPCR
-288 ANAIVAVRSA
+288 ANAITAVRTA
-298 VRRDGTIL
+298 VRHDGTIL

-331 FVFGSIYRVGTA
+331 FVFGSIYQVGTA

-377 AIADALGRDRRDFR
+377 AIADALGRDRREFR
-391 LESLAQ
+391 LASLAQ

-403 NGQPLVEASILREA
+403 NGQPLDQVSILREA
-417 FDRVDELAPWRDIVS
+417 FDRVDDLSGWQDA
-432 RNQEQSDVVLR
+432 
-443 GARQSGAV
+443 GA
-451 SRSAEQSGTVQ
+451 
-462 HGVRQDDIGSGEA
+462 
-475 GGQRAITGELRGV
+475 GELRGV
-488 GQAAAVWLTN
+488 GQAAAIWLTN

-536 AEALGLAANAVTIT
+536 AEALGLATEHVTVT

-578 ASADVR
+578 ASAEVR
-584 SQVLDRASQ
+584 SHVLDRASQ
-593 MLEAAPE
+593 MLEAAAE
-600 DLVIAGGVVTV
+600 DLVISDGVVSV
-611 AGVPAASLTLGA
+611 AGVPTASVTLGQ
-623 VAQAATWSDGPIT
+623 VAQAATWTEGPIA
-636 AGASYVTPTPPHDPM
+636 AGASYVTPTPPHDPL

-675 DPVTGRVTVDRYVV
+675 DPVTGHVTVDRYIV
-689 CQEVGRAIHPDA
+689 CQEVGRAIHPNA
-701 IAGQIQ
+701 VIGQIQ

-725 HGRYVLRTFKA
+725 HGRYVQRTFKQ
-736 HGLPLAEDVPKVE
+736 HGLPLAADVPRVE
-749 MIVMEHADAA
+749 AIVMEHADPA
-759 GPYGAKGAA
+759 GPFGAKGAA
-768 EPPIVP
+768 EPPVVP
-774 VAAAVANAVSDAIGV
+774 VAAAIANAVADAIGA
-789 PFDTLP
+789 PIDSLP
-795 ITPEAVLE
+795 IRPEDVLD
-803 ALEAEPNGEAVARA
+803 ALERT
-817 ARERSEQERET
+817 Q
-828 TGRAS
+828 

>member
-1 MSVLGTSP
+1 MSALGTSP
-9 DRSDA
+9 ERSDA
-14 DAKLRGQAIFGAD
+14 DAKLRGQAVFGAD
-27 LSRTGML
+27 LSKTGML

-45 GRIRAIDPAPALRVD
+45 GHLRAIDPVPALRID
-60 GVLEVLTSADV
+60 GVLEVVTAADV
-71 PDWRTGVIVSDTPL
+71 PDWRTGVVVSDTPM

-99 IVVAESRTAAEAGS
+99 IVVAESRAAAEAGARS
-113 RAVALDIETAEPV
+113 VAVDIEPVEPV

-139 VHPDWNR
+139 VHPEWNR
-146 FAVAGGADIGRGG
+146 FAVAGGADIGRNG

-170 DLDEAFAAADVVV
+170 DLDEAFAAADFVV

-198 PKMALATYESGRFTI
+198 PKMALATYESGRYTI

-234 PSTVR
+234 PSAVR

-257 EAFAALLARRFRR
+257 EAFAALLAQRYRR

-280 ERLVAPCR
+280 ERLAAPCR
-288 ANAIVAVRSA
+288 ANAITAVRSA

-343 RIRTRNVY
+343 RIWTRNVY

-377 AIADALGRDRRDFR
+377 AIADALGRDRREFR
-391 LESLAQ
+391 LASLAR

-403 NGQPLVEASILREA
+403 NGQPLEQVSILREA
-417 FDRVDELAPWRDIVS
+417 FDHVDDLSGWQDA
-432 RNQEQSDVVLR
+432 
-443 GARQSGAV
+443 GA
-451 SRSAEQSGTVQ
+451 
-462 HGVRQDDIGSGEA
+462 
-475 GGQRAITGELRGV
+475 GELRGV
-488 GQAAAVWLTN
+488 GQAAAIWLTN

-536 AEALGLAANAVTIT
+536 AEALGLATDQVTVT

-578 ASADVR
+578 ASAEVR

-600 DLVIAGGVVTV
+600 DLVITDGVVSV
-611 AGVPAASLTLGA
+611 AGVPTASVTLGQ
-623 VAQAATWSDGPIT
+623 VAQSVTWTEGPIA
-636 AGASYVTPTPPHDPM
+636 AGASYVTPTPPHDPL

-675 DPVTGRVTVDRYVV
+675 DAVTGQVTVDRYIV
-689 CQEVGRAIHPDA
+689 CQEVGRAVHPDA
-701 IAGQIQ
+701 ITGQIQ

-725 HGRYVLRTFKA
+725 HGRYVQRTFKQ
-736 HGLPLAEDVPKVE
+736 HGLPLAADVPRVE
-749 MIVMEHADAA
+749 AIVMEHADPA
-759 GPYGAKGAA
+759 GPFGAKGAA
-768 EPPIVP
+768 EPPVVP
-774 VAAAVANAVSDAIGV
+774 VAAAVANAVAHAIGAPV
-789 PFDTLP
+789 DVLP
-795 ITPEAVLE
+795 ITPEAVLD
-803 ALEAEPNGEAVARA
+803 ALERA
-817 ARERSEQERET
+817 Q
-828 TGRAS
+828 

>member
-27 LSRTGML
+27 LARTGML

-99 IVVAESRTAAEAGS
+99 VVVAESRAAAEAGS
-113 RAVALDIETAEPV
+113 RAVAFDIEATEPV

-146 FAVAGGADIGRGG
+146 FAVAGGADIGRDG

-198 PKMALATYESGRFTI
+198 PKMALATYESGRYTI

-225 RVAQILGVA
+225 RVAQITGVA
-234 PSTVR
+234 PSAVR

-288 ANAIVAVRSA
+288 SNAIVAVRSA

-306 ATDVEIVSDSGAY
+306 ATEVEIVSDSGAY

-391 LESLAQ
+391 LASLAR

-403 NGQPLVEASILREA
+403 NGQRLEEVSILREA
-417 FDRVDELAPWRDIVS
+417 FDRVEGVASWRDAVARS
-432 RNQEQSDVVLR
+432 SQSAEAVTDVLR
-443 GARQSGAV
+443 GA
-451 SRSAEQSGTVQ
+451 
-462 HGVRQDDIGSGEA
+462 
-475 GGQRAITGELRGV
+475 
-488 GQAAAVWLTN
+488 GQAAAIWLTN

-536 AEALGLAANAVTIT
+536 AEALGLAANDVMVT

-578 ASADVR
+578 AAADVR

-600 DLVIAGGVVTV
+600 DLVIADGVVTV
-611 AGVPAASLTLGA
+611 AGVPAANLTLGA
-623 VAQAATWSDGPIT
+623 VAQAATWSDGPIA
-636 AGASYVTPTPPHDPM
+636 AGASYVTPTPAHDPM

-657 IKGWP
+657 ITGWP

-675 DPVTGRVTVDRYVV
+675 DTVTGRVTVDRYVV

-701 IAGQIQ
+701 VAGQIQ

-713 LGFALSERVDLD
+713 LGFALCERVDLD
-725 HGRYVLRTFKA
+725 HGRYVQRTFKA

-749 MIVMEHADAA
+749 MIVMEHADPA

-774 VAAAVANAVSDAIGV
+774 VAAAIANAVSDAIGV
-789 PFDTLP
+789 PMDTLP

-817 ARERSEQERET
+817 AREPVLNRDGEQRRET

>member
-1 MSVLGTSP
+1 MSALGTSP
-9 DRSDA
+9 ERSDA
-14 DAKLRGQAIFGAD
+14 DAKLRGQAVFGAD
-27 LSRTGML
+27 LSKTGML

-45 GRIRAIDPAPALRVD
+45 GHLRAIDPVPALRID
-60 GVLEVLTSADV
+60 GVLEVVTAADV
-71 PDWRTGVIVSDTPL
+71 PDWRTGVIVSDTPM
-85 LAADYVAYEGEPVA
+85 LAADYVAHEGEPVA
-99 IVVAESRTAAEAGS
+99 IVVAESRAAAEAGARS
-113 RAVALDIETAEPV
+113 VAVDIEPIESV

-139 VHPDWNR
+139 VHPEWNR
-146 FAVAGGADIGRGG
+146 FAVAGGADIGRNG

-170 DLDEAFAAADVVV
+170 DLDEAFAAADFVV

-198 PKMALATYESGRFTI
+198 PKMALATYESGRYTI

-225 RVAQILGVA
+225 RVAQMLGVA
-234 PSTVR
+234 PSAVR

-257 EAFAALLARRFRR
+257 EAFAALLAQRFRR
-270 PVRMQHTALE
+270 PIRMQHTALE

-306 ATDVEIVSDSGAY
+306 ATEVEIVSDSGAY

-343 RIRTRNVY
+343 RIWTRNVY

-377 AIADALGRDRRDFR
+377 TIADTLGRDRREFR
-391 LESLAQ
+391 LASLAR
-397 DGDLMR
+397 DRDLMR
-403 NGQPLVEASILREA
+403 NGQPLEQVSILREA
-417 FDRVDELAPWRDIVS
+417 FERVDEMAPWRDIVS
-432 RNQEQSDVVLR
+432 RNQEQRDA
-443 GARQSGAV
+443 GA
-451 SRSAEQSGTVQ
+451 
-462 HGVRQDDIGSGEA
+462 
-475 GGQRAITGELRGV
+475 GELRGV
-488 GQAAAVWLTN
+488 GQAAAIWLTN

-536 AEALGLAANAVTIT
+536 AEALGLATGHVTVT

-568 THVVGRAIAD
+568 IHVVGRAIAD
-578 ASADVR
+578 ASAEVR
-584 SQVLDRASQ
+584 SHVLDRASQ

-600 DLVIAGGVVTV
+600 DLVITDGVVSV
-611 AGVPAASLTLGA
+611 AGVPTAGVTLGQI
-623 VAQAATWSDGPIT
+623 AQAATWSEGPIA
-636 AGASYVTPTPPHDPM
+636 AGASYVTPTPPHDPL
-651 CATGML
+651 CATGMM

-675 DPVTGRVTVDRYVV
+675 DAVTGQITVDRYIV

-701 IAGQIQ
+701 ITGQIQ

-725 HGRYVLRTFKA
+725 HGRYVQRTFKQ
-736 HGLPLAEDVPKVE
+736 HGLPLAADVPKVE
-749 MIVMEHADAA
+749 AIVMEHADPA
-759 GPYGAKGAA
+759 GPFGAKGAA
-768 EPPIVP
+768 EPPVVP
-774 VAAAVANAVSDAIGV
+774 VAAAIANAVADAIGA
-789 PFDTLP
+789 PIDTLP
-795 ITPEAVLE
+795 IRPEDVLD
-803 ALEAEPNGEAVARA
+803 ALERA
-817 ARERSEQERET
+817 Q
-828 TGRAS
+828 

>member
-1 MSVLGTSP
+1 MSALGSSP

-34 WAALA
+34 WASLA
-39 RSPVAA
+39 RSPAAA
-45 GRIRAIDPAPALRVD
+45 GHVRTIDPVPALRVD
-60 GVLEVLTSADV
+60 GVLEVLTAADV
-71 PDWRTGVIVSDTPL
+71 PDWRTGVIVSDTPM
-85 LAADYVAYEGEPVA
+85 LAADYVAHEGEPVA
-99 IVVAESRTAAEAGS
+99 IVVADSRAAAEAGARS
-113 RAVALDIETAEPV
+113 VAIDIEPIEPV

-139 VHPDWNR
+139 VHRDWNR
-146 FAVAGGADIGRGG
+146 FAVAGGADIGRNG

-170 DLDEAFAAADVVV
+170 DLDEAFATADFVV

-198 PKMALATYESGRFTI
+198 PKMALAIYESGRYTI

-225 RVAQILGVA
+225 RVAQILGVT
-234 PSTVR
+234 PSAVR

-257 EAFAALLARRFRR
+257 EAFAALLAQRYRC

-288 ANAIVAVRSA
+288 ANAITAVRSA

-377 AIADALGRDRRDFR
+377 AIADTLGRDRREYR
-391 LESLAQ
+391 LASLAQ

-403 NGQPLVEASILREA
+403 NGQPLEQVSILREA
-417 FDRVDELAPWRDIVS
+417 FDRVDEAASW
-432 RNQEQSDVVLR
+432 QEAAER
-443 GARQSGAV
+443 
-451 SRSAEQSGTVQ
+451 RSSPGELP
-462 HGVRQDDIGSGEA
+462 GS
-475 GGQRAITGELRGV
+475 ELRGV

-536 AEALGLAANAVTIT
+536 AEALGLPTDQVTVT

-578 ASADVR
+578 ASAGVR
-584 SQVLDRASQ
+584 SQVLERASQ
-593 MLEAAPE
+593 MLEAAAE
-600 DLVIAGGVVTV
+600 DLVITDGVVSV
-611 AGVPAASLTLGA
+611 AGVPTASVTLGQ
-623 VAQAATWSDGPIT
+623 VAQAATWSEGPIA
-636 AGASYVTPTPPHDPM
+636 AGASYVTPTPPHDPL

-675 DPVTGRVTVDRYVV
+675 DTVTGQVTVDRYIV

-701 IAGQIQ
+701 ITGQIQ

-725 HGRYVLRTFKA
+725 HGRYVQRTFKQ
-736 HGLPLAEDVPKVE
+736 HGLPLAPDVPRVE
-749 MIVMEHADAA
+749 AIVMEHADPD
-759 GPYGAKGAA
+759 GPFGAKGAA
-768 EPPIVP
+768 EPPVVP
-774 VAAAVANAVSDAIGV
+774 VAAAIANAISDAVGAPI
-789 PFDTLP
+789 DTLP
-795 ITPEAVLE
+795 ITPEAVLD
-803 ALEAEPNGEAVARA
+803 ALERK
-817 ARERSEQERET
+817 Q
-828 TGRAS
+828 

>member
-1 MSVLGTSP
+1 MSGLGTSP
-9 DRSDA
+9 ARSDA
-14 DAKLRGQAIFGAD
+14 DAKLRGDAVFGAD
-27 LSRTGML
+27 LVRPGML
-34 WAALA
+34 WAALV

-45 GRIRAIDPAPALRVD
+45 GRIRGIDAEPANKID
-60 GVLEVLTSADV
+60 DVLEVLTAADV
-71 PDWRTGVIVSDTPL
+71 PDWRTGVIVSDAPF
-85 LAADYVAYEGEPVA
+85 LAADYVAYEGEPLA
-99 IVVAESRTAAEAGS
+99 IVVAESRAAAEVGA
-113 RAVALDIETAEPV
+113 RAVVADIEPVEPI

-146 FAVAGGADIGRGG
+146 FPVAGGADIGRDG

-170 DLDEAFAAADVVV
+170 DLDAAFAAADLVV

-198 PKMALATYESGRFTI
+198 PKMALAVFESGRYTI

-225 RVAQILGVA
+225 RIAQMLAVR
-234 PSTVR
+234 PSSFR

-252 LDVSL
+252 LDVSV
-257 EAFAALLARRFRR
+257 EAFAALLAQRYRR
-270 PVRMQHTALE
+270 PVRMQHSALE

-288 ANAIVAVRSA
+288 ANALVSVRSA

-306 ATDVEIVSDSGAY
+306 ATEVEIVSDSGAY

-377 AIADALGRDRRDFR
+377 AIADALGRDRREYR
-391 LESLAQ
+391 LASLAQ
-397 DGDLMR
+397 DGELMR
-403 NGQPLVEASILREA
+403 NGQPLEEVSILREA
-417 FDRVDELAPWRDIVS
+417 FERVDELAPWHAI
-432 RNQEQSDVVLR
+432 
-443 GARQSGAV
+443 
-451 SRSAEQSGTVQ
+451 AERTAASKSLGN
-462 HGVRQDDIGSGEA
+462 GV
-475 GGQRAITGELRGV
+475 LRGV

-536 AEALGLAANAVTIT
+536 AEALGLAADDVMIT

-578 ASADVR
+578 ASAEVR
-584 SQVLDRASQ
+584 RQVIDQASH

-600 DLVIAGGVVTV
+600 DLEIAEGFVTV
-611 AGVPAASLTLGA
+611 AGVPAASVTLGQ
-623 VAQAATWSDGPIT
+623 VAQAATWSEGPIA
-636 AGASYVTPTPPHDPM
+636 AGASYVTPTPQHDPM

-675 DPVTGRVTVDRYVV
+675 DPVTGQVTVDRYVV
-689 CQEVGRAIHPDA
+689 CQEVGRAIHPA
-701 IAGQIQ
+701 ALAGQIQ

-713 LGFALSERVDLD
+713 LGFALNERVDID
-725 HGRYVLRTFKA
+725 HGRYVQRTFKE
-736 HGLPLAEDVPKVE
+736 HGLPLAADVPKVE
-749 MIVMEHADAA
+749 MIVMEHADPA

-768 EPPIVP
+768 EPPVVP
-774 VAAAVANAVSDAIGV
+774 VAAAIANAVSDAIGA
-789 PFDTLP
+789 PIDTLP
-795 ITPEAVLE
+795 ITPADVLD
-803 ALEAEPNGEAVARA
+803 ALERA
-817 ARERSEQERET
+817 Q
-828 TGRAS
+828 

>member
-1 MSVLGTSP
+1 MSALGTSP
-9 DRSDA
+9 ERSDA
-14 DAKLRGQAIFGAD
+14 DAKLRGQAVFGAD
-27 LSRTGML
+27 LSKTGML

-45 GRIRAIDPAPALRVD
+45 GHLRAIDPVPALRID
-60 GVLEVLTSADV
+60 GVLEVVTAADV
-71 PDWRTGVIVSDTPL
+71 PDWRTGVIVSDTPM

-99 IVVAESRTAAEAGS
+99 IVVAESRAAAEAGARS
-113 RAVALDIETAEPV
+113 VAVDIEPVEPV

-139 VHPDWNR
+139 VHPEWNR
-146 FAVAGGADIGRGG
+146 FAVAGGADIGRNG

-170 DLDEAFAAADVVV
+170 DLDEAFAAADFVV

-198 PKMALATYESGRFTI
+198 PKMALATYESGRYTI

-234 PSTVR
+234 PSAVR

-257 EAFAALLARRFRR
+257 EAFAALLAQRYRR

-280 ERLVAPCR
+280 ERLAAPCR
-288 ANAIVAVRSA
+288 ANAITAVRSA

-343 RIRTRNVY
+343 RIWTRNVY

-377 AIADALGRDRRDFR
+377 AIADALGRDRREFR
-391 LESLAQ
+391 LASLAR

-403 NGQPLVEASILREA
+403 NGQPLEQVSILREA
-417 FDRVDELAPWRDIVS
+417 FDHVDDLSGWQDA
-432 RNQEQSDVVLR
+432 
-443 GARQSGAV
+443 GA
-451 SRSAEQSGTVQ
+451 
-462 HGVRQDDIGSGEA
+462 
-475 GGQRAITGELRGV
+475 GELRGV
-488 GQAAAVWLTN
+488 GQAAAIWLTN

-536 AEALGLAANAVTIT
+536 AEALGLATDQVTVT

-578 ASADVR
+578 ASAEVR

-600 DLVIAGGVVTV
+600 DLVITDGVVSV
-611 AGVPAASLTLGA
+611 AGVPTASVTLGQ
-623 VAQAATWSDGPIT
+623 VAQSVTWTEGPIA
-636 AGASYVTPTPPHDPM
+636 AGASYVTPTPPHDPL

-675 DPVTGRVTVDRYVV
+675 DAVTGQVTVDRYIV
-689 CQEVGRAIHPDA
+689 CQEVGRAVHPDA
-701 IAGQIQ
+701 ITGQIQ

-725 HGRYVLRTFKA
+725 HGRYVQRTFKQ
-736 HGLPLAEDVPKVE
+736 HGLPLAADVPRVE
-749 MIVMEHADAA
+749 AIVMEHADPA
-759 GPYGAKGAA
+759 GPFGAKGAA
-768 EPPIVP
+768 EPPVVP
-774 VAAAVANAVSDAIGV
+774 VAAAVANAVAHAIGAPV
-789 PFDTLP
+789 DVLP
-795 ITPEAVLE
+795 ITPEAVLD
-803 ALEAEPNGEAVARA
+803 ALERA
-817 ARERSEQERET
+817 Q
-828 TGRAS
+828 

>member
-1 MSVLGTSP
+1 MSALGSSP
-9 DRSDA
+9 ARSDA
-14 DAKLRGQAIFGAD
+14 DAKLRGEAVFGAD
-27 LSRTGML
+27 LARPGML
-34 WAALA
+34 WAAVA
-39 RSPVAA
+39 RSPAAA
-45 GRIRAIDPAPALRVD
+45 GRIRSVEGGAALRIG
-60 GVLEVLTSADV
+60 GVLDVLTAADV
-71 PDWRTGVIVSDTPL
+71 PDGRTGVIVNDIPF

-99 IVVAESRTAAEAGS
+99 LVVADSRAAAEAGAA
-113 RAVALDIETAEPV
+113 AVGIDIEPIEPV
-126 STPEQALAPGARL
+126 ATPEQALAPGARL
-139 VHPDWNR
+139 IHPDWNR
-146 FAVAGGADIGRGG
+146 FAIVGGADIGRDG

-170 DLDEAFAAADVVV
+170 DLDAAFAAADLVV

-198 PKMALATYESGRFTI
+198 PKMALATYESGRYTI

-225 RVAQILGVA
+225 RVAQMLGAA
-234 PSTVR
+234 PSAVR
-239 VVGHH
+239 IVGHH

-252 LDVSL
+252 LDVGL
-257 EAFAALLARRFRR
+257 EAFAALLARRYRR
-270 PVRMQHTALE
+270 PVRMQHGALE

-288 ANAIVAVRSA
+288 ANALVSIRSA
-298 VRRDGTIL
+298 IRSDGTIL

-377 AIADALGRDRRDFR
+377 AIATALGRDRREFR
-391 LESLAQ
+391 LASLAR

-403 NGQPLVEASILREA
+403 NGQPLTDLSILREA
-417 FDRVDELAPWRDIVS
+417 FERVDELAPWRGAASLYPGFDGPVPG
-432 RNQEQSDVVLR
+432 R
-443 GARQSGAV
+443 GAVDAEPAGDLGRRDG
-451 SRSAEQSGTVQ
+451 RSADT
-462 HGVRQDDIGSGEA
+462 R
-475 GGQRAITGELRGV
+475 LRGV

-536 AEALGLAANAVTIT
+536 AEALGLTATDVTVT

-568 THVVGRAIAD
+568 IHVVGRAIAD
-578 ASADVR
+578 AAAEVR

-600 DLVIAGGVVTV
+600 DLTIADGAVTV
-611 AGVPAASLTLGA
+611 AGVPAASLTLGQ
-623 VAQAATWSDGPIT
+623 VAQAATWSDGPIA
-636 AGASYVTPTPPHDPM
+636 AGASHVTPTPPHDPM

-725 HGRYVLRTFKA
+725 EGRCVQRTFKD

-749 MIVMEHADAA
+749 MIVMEHADPA
-759 GPYGAKGAA
+759 GPYGAKGVA

-774 VAAAVANAVSDAIGV
+774 VASAVANAVADAIGA
-789 PFDTLP
+789 PIDTLP
-795 ITPEAVLE
+795 ITPEAVLD
-803 ALEAEPNGEAVARA
+803 ALERV
-817 ARERSEQERET
+817 Q
-828 TGRAS
+828 

>member
-1 MSVLGTSP
+1 MSALGSSP

-34 WAALA
+34 WASLA
-39 RSPVAA
+39 RSPAAA
-45 GRIRAIDPAPALRVD
+45 GHVRTIDPVPALRVD
-60 GVLEVLTSADV
+60 GVLEVLTAADV
-71 PDWRTGVIVSDTPL
+71 PDWRTGVIVSDTPM

-99 IVVAESRTAAEAGS
+99 IVVADSRAAAEAGARS
-113 RAVALDIETAEPV
+113 VAIDIEPIEPV

-146 FAVAGGADIGRGG
+146 FAVAGGADIGRNG

-170 DLDEAFAAADVVV
+170 DLDEAFATADFVV

-198 PKMALATYESGRFTI
+198 PKMALATYESGRYTI

-225 RVAQILGVA
+225 RVAQILGVT
-234 PSTVR
+234 PSAVR
-239 VVGHH
+239 VAGHH

-257 EAFAALLARRFRR
+257 EAFAALLAQRYRR

-288 ANAIVAVRSA
+288 ANAITAVRSA

-377 AIADALGRDRRDFR
+377 AIADTLGRDRREYR
-391 LESLAQ
+391 LASLAQ

-403 NGQPLVEASILREA
+403 NGQPLEQVSILREA
-417 FDRVDELAPWRDIVS
+417 FDRVDEAASW
-432 RNQEQSDVVLR
+432 QEAAER
-443 GARQSGAV
+443 
-451 SRSAEQSGTVQ
+451 RSPPDELP
-462 HGVRQDDIGSGEA
+462 GS
-475 GGQRAITGELRGV
+475 ELRGV

-536 AEALGLAANAVTIT
+536 AEALGLPTDQVTVT

-578 ASADVR
+578 ASAGVR
-584 SQVLDRASQ
+584 SQVLERASQ
-593 MLEAAPE
+593 MLEAAAE
-600 DLVIAGGVVTV
+600 DLVITDGVVSV
-611 AGVPAASLTLGA
+611 AGVPTASVTLGQ
-623 VAQAATWSDGPIT
+623 VAQAATWSEGPIA
-636 AGASYVTPTPPHDPM
+636 AGASYVTPTPPHDPL

-675 DPVTGRVTVDRYVV
+675 DTVTGQVTVDRYIV

-701 IAGQIQ
+701 ITGQIQ

-725 HGRYVLRTFKA
+725 HGRYVQRTFKQ
-736 HGLPLAEDVPKVE
+736 HGLPLAPDVPRVE
-749 MIVMEHADAA
+749 AIVMEHADPD
-759 GPYGAKGAA
+759 GPFGAKGAA
-768 EPPIVP
+768 EPPVVP
-774 VAAAVANAVSDAIGV
+774 VAAAIANAISDAVGAPI
-789 PFDTLP
+789 DTLP
-795 ITPEAVLE
+795 ITPEAVLD
-803 ALEAEPNGEAVARA
+803 ALERK
-817 ARERSEQERET
+817 Q
-828 TGRAS
+828 

>member
-14 DAKLRGQAIFGAD
+14 DAKLRGEAVFGAD

-45 GRIRAIDPAPALRVD
+45 GRIRAIDPAPALKVD

-99 IVVAESRTAAEAGS
+99 IVVAESRTAAEAGA

-170 DLDEAFAAADVVV
+170 DLDEAFAAADFVV

-198 PKMALATYESGRFTI
+198 PKMALATYESGRCTI

-377 AIADALGRDRRDFR
+377 AIADALGRDRREFR
-391 LESLAQ
+391 LESLAR

-403 NGQPLVEASILREA
+403 NGQPLTEASILREA
-417 FDRVDELAPWRDIVS
+417 FDRVDELAPW
-432 RNQEQSDVVLR
+432 Q
-443 GARQSGAV
+443 GAG
-451 SRSAEQSGTVQ
+451 
-462 HGVRQDDIGSGEA
+462 
-475 GGQRAITGELRGV
+475 TGELRGV

-511 GTATVITSATEN
+511 GTATVITAATEN

-536 AEALGLAANAVTIT
+536 AEALGLAADAVTIT

-578 ASADVR
+578 AAADVR

-636 AGASYVTPTPPHDPM
+636 AGAFYVTPTPPHDPM

-662 TPTYHLHQAEVSV
+662 TPTFHLHQAEVSV
-675 DPVTGRVTVDRYVV
+675 DVVTGRVTVDRYVV

-725 HGRYVLRTFKA
+725 HGRYVQRTFKA

-749 MIVMEHADAA
+749 MIVMEHADPA

-817 ARERSEQERET
+817 AREPVLNRDGEQERET

>member
-1 MSVLGTSP
+1 MSALGTSP
-9 DRSDA
+9 ERSDA
-14 DAKLRGQAIFGAD
+14 DAKLRGQAVFGAD
-27 LSRTGML
+27 LSKTGML

-39 RSPVAA
+39 RSPVAS
-45 GRIRAIDPAPALRVD
+45 GHLRAIDPVPALRID
-60 GVLEVLTSADV
+60 GVLEVVTAADV
-71 PDWRTGVIVSDTPL
+71 PDWRTGVIVSDTPM

-99 IVVAESRTAAEAGS
+99 IVVAESRAAAEAGARS
-113 RAVALDIETAEPV
+113 VAVDIEPVEPV

-139 VHPDWNR
+139 VHPEWNR
-146 FAVAGGADIGRGG
+146 FAVAGGADIGRNG

-170 DLDEAFAAADVVV
+170 DLDEAFAAADFVV

-198 PKMALATYESGRFTI
+198 PKMALATYESGRHTI

-234 PSTVR
+234 PSAVR

-257 EAFAALLARRFRR
+257 EAFAALLAQRYRR

-280 ERLVAPCR
+280 ERLAAPCR
-288 ANAIVAVRSA
+288 ANAITAVRSA

-326 SSIPM
+326 SSLPM

-377 AIADALGRDRRDFR
+377 AIADALGRDRREFR
-391 LESLAQ
+391 LASLAR

-403 NGQPLVEASILREA
+403 NGQPLEQVSILREA
-417 FDRVDELAPWRDIVS
+417 FDRVDDLSGWQDA
-432 RNQEQSDVVLR
+432 
-443 GARQSGAV
+443 GA
-451 SRSAEQSGTVQ
+451 
-462 HGVRQDDIGSGEA
+462 
-475 GGQRAITGELRGV
+475 GELRGV
-488 GQAAAVWLTN
+488 GQAAAIWLTN

-523 GSGAVATGLRQIA
+523 GSGAAATGLRQIA
-536 AEALGLAANAVTIT
+536 AEALGLATDQVTVT

-578 ASADVR
+578 ASAEVR

-600 DLVIAGGVVTV
+600 DLVITDGVVSV
-611 AGVPAASLTLGA
+611 AGVPTASVTLGQ
-623 VAQAATWSDGPIT
+623 VAQSVTWTEGPIA
-636 AGASYVTPTPPHDPM
+636 AGASYVTPTPPHDPL

-675 DPVTGRVTVDRYVV
+675 DAVTGQVTVDRYIV
-689 CQEVGRAIHPDA
+689 CQEVGRAVHPDA
-701 IAGQIQ
+701 ITGQIQ

-725 HGRYVLRTFKA
+725 HGRYVQRTFKQ
-736 HGLPLAEDVPKVE
+736 HGLPLAADVPRVE
-749 MIVMEHADAA
+749 AIVMEHADPA
-759 GPYGAKGAA
+759 GPFGAKGAA
-768 EPPIVP
+768 EPPVVP
-774 VAAAVANAVSDAIGV
+774 VAAAVANAVAHAIGAPV
-789 PFDTLP
+789 DVLP
-795 ITPEAVLE
+795 ITPEAVLD
-803 ALEAEPNGEAVARA
+803 ALERA
-817 ARERSEQERET
+817 Q
-828 TGRAS
+828 

>member
-1 MSVLGTSP
+1 MSALGTSP
-9 DRSDA
+9 ERSDA
-14 DAKLRGQAIFGAD
+14 DAKLRGQAVFGAD
-27 LSRTGML
+27 LSRSGML

-45 GRIRAIDPAPALRVD
+45 GHIRAIDPVPALRVD
-60 GVLEVLTSADV
+60 GVLEVVTAADV
-71 PDWRTGVIVSDTPL
+71 PDWRTGVIVSDTPM

-99 IVVAESRTAAEAGS
+99 IVVAESRAAAEAGARS
-113 RAVALDIETAEPV
+113 VAVDIEAVEPV

-139 VHPDWNR
+139 VHSEWNR
-146 FAVAGGADIGRGG
+146 FAVAGGADIGRNG

-170 DLDEAFAAADVVV
+170 DLDEAFAAADFVV

-198 PKMALATYESGRFTI
+198 PKMALATYESGRYTI

-225 RVAQILGVA
+225 RVAQILDVA
-234 PSTVR
+234 PSAVR

-257 EAFAALLARRFRR
+257 EAFAALLAQRYRR
-270 PVRMQHTALE
+270 PVRMQHTSLE
-280 ERLVAPCR
+280 ERLAAPCR
-288 ANAIVAVRSA
+288 ANAITAVRSA

-377 AIADALGRDRRDFR
+377 AIADALGRDRREFR
-391 LESLAQ
+391 LASLAH
-397 DGDLMR
+397 DGDVMR
-403 NGQPLVEASILREA
+403 NGQPLEQVSILREA
-417 FDRVDELAPWRDIVS
+417 FDRVDDLSGWQDA
-432 RNQEQSDVVLR
+432 
-443 GARQSGAV
+443 GA
-451 SRSAEQSGTVQ
+451 
-462 HGVRQDDIGSGEA
+462 
-475 GGQRAITGELRGV
+475 GELRGV
-488 GQAAAVWLTN
+488 GQAAVIWLTN

-536 AEALGLAANAVTIT
+536 AESLGLTTEHVSVT

-578 ASADVR
+578 ASAEVR

-593 MLEAAPE
+593 MLEAAAE
-600 DLVIAGGVVTV
+600 DLVITDGVVSV
-611 AGVPAASLTLGA
+611 AGVPTASVTLGQ
-623 VAQAATWSDGPIT
+623 VAQAATWTEGPIA
-636 AGASYVTPTPPHDPM
+636 AGASYVTPTPPHDPL

-675 DPVTGRVTVDRYVV
+675 DPVTGHVTVDRYIV

-701 IAGQIQ
+701 ITGQIQ

-725 HGRYVLRTFKA
+725 HGRYVQRTFKQ
-736 HGLPLAEDVPKVE
+736 HGLPLAADVPKVE
-749 MIVMEHADAA
+749 AIVMEHADPA
-759 GPYGAKGAA
+759 GPFGAKGAA
-768 EPPIVP
+768 EPPVVP
-774 VAAAVANAVSDAIGV
+774 VAAAIANAVADAIGAPV
-789 PFDTLP
+789 DSLP
-795 ITPEAVLE
+795 IRPEDVLD
-803 ALEAEPNGEAVARA
+803 ALERT
-817 ARERSEQERET
+817 Q
-828 TGRAS
+828 

>member
-1 MSVLGTSP
+1 MRALGANP
-9 DRSDA
+9 ARSDA
-14 DAKLRGQAIFGAD
+14 DAKLRGEAVFGAD
-27 LSRTGML
+27 LGRPGML
-34 WAALA
+34 WAAVS

-45 GRIRAIDPAPALRVD
+45 GQIRAVNTRPALAID
-60 GVLEVLTSADV
+60 GVLEVLTAADV
-71 PDWRTGVIVSDTPL
+71 PDWRTGVIVSDTPF
-85 LAADYVAYEGEPVA
+85 LAADYVAYEGEPLA
-99 IVVAESRTAAEAGS
+99 IVVADSRVAAEAGAS
-113 RAVALDIETAEPV
+113 AVVADIGPIEPI

-139 VHPDWNR
+139 VHPEWNR
-146 FAVAGGADIGRGG
+146 FAVAGGADIGRDG

-170 DLDEAFAAADVVV
+170 DLDAAFAAADLVV

-198 PKMALATYESGRFTI
+198 PKMALAVFESGRYTI

-225 RVAQILGVA
+225 RIAQMLAVK
-234 PSTVR
+234 PSSLR

-252 LDVSL
+252 LDVSV
-257 EAFAALLARRFRR
+257 EAFAALLAQRYRR
-270 PVRMQHTALE
+270 PVRMQHSALE

-288 ANAIVAVRSA
+288 ANALVSVRSA
-298 VRRDGTIL
+298 VRGDGTIL
-306 ATDVEIVSDSGAY
+306 ATEVEIVSDSGAY

-326 SSIPM
+326 SAIPM

-377 AIADALGRDRRDFR
+377 AIADALGRDRREYR
-391 LESLAQ
+391 LASLSQ
-397 DGDLMR
+397 DGELMR
-403 NGQPLVEASILREA
+403 NGQPLEEVSILHEA
-417 FDRVDELAPWRDIVS
+417 FERVDELAPWHAISERTATS
-432 RNQEQSDVVLR
+432 KS
-443 GARQSGAV
+443 SGD
-451 SRSAEQSGTVQ
+451 
-462 HGVRQDDIGSGEA
+462 GV
-475 GGQRAITGELRGV
+475 LRGV
-488 GQAAAVWLTN
+488 GQAASVWLTN

-536 AEALGLAANAVTIT
+536 AETLGLSADDVMVT

-578 ASADVR
+578 AAAEVR
-584 SQVLDRASQ
+584 HQVIDHAAR
-593 MLEAAPE
+593 MLEAAPD
-600 DLVIAGGVVTV
+600 DLVIAEGTVTV
-611 AGVPAASLTLGA
+611 AGVPAAHLTLGQ
-623 VAQAATWSDGPIT
+623 VAQAATWSQGPI
-636 AGASYVTPTPPHDPM
+636 AAAASYVTPTPPHDPM

-689 CQEVGRAIHPDA
+689 AQEVGRAIHPA
-701 IAGQIQ
+701 ALAGQIQ

-713 LGFALSERVDLD
+713 LGFALSERVDID
-725 HGRYVLRTFKA
+725 HGRYVQRTFKE
-736 HGLPLAEDVPKVE
+736 HGLPLAADVPKVE
-749 MIVMEHADAA
+749 MIVMEHPDSA

-768 EPPIVP
+768 EPPVVP
-774 VAAAVANAVSDAIGV
+774 VAAAVANAVSDAIGA
-789 PFDTLP
+789 PIDTLP
-795 ITPEAVLE
+795 ITPEDVLD
-803 ALEAEPNGEAVARA
+803 ALERA
-817 ARERSEQERET
+817 Q
-828 TGRAS
+828 

>member
-1 MSVLGTSP
+1 MSALGSSP

-34 WAALA
+34 WASLA
-39 RSPVAA
+39 RSPAAA
-45 GRIRAIDPAPALRVD
+45 GHVRTIDPVPALRVD
-60 GVLEVLTSADV
+60 GVLEVLTAADV
-71 PDWRTGVIVSDTPL
+71 PDWRTGVIVSDTPM

-99 IVVAESRTAAEAGS
+99 IVVADSRAAAEAGARS
-113 RAVALDIETAEPV
+113 VAIDIEPIEPV

-146 FAVAGGADIGRGG
+146 FAVAGGVDIGRDG
-159 NVVAEVVHDPG
+159 NVVAEVIHDPG
-170 DLDEAFAAADVVV
+170 DLDEAFAAADFVV

-198 PKMALATYESGRFTI
+198 PKMALATYESGRYTI

-234 PSTVR
+234 PSAVR

-257 EAFAALLARRFRR
+257 EAFAALLAQRYRR

-288 ANAIVAVRSA
+288 ANAITAVRSA

-377 AIADALGRDRRDFR
+377 AIADTLGRDRREYR
-391 LESLAQ
+391 LASLAQ

-403 NGQPLVEASILREA
+403 NGQPLEQVSILREA
-417 FDRVDELAPWRDIVS
+417 FDRVDEAASW
-432 RNQEQSDVVLR
+432 QE
-443 GARQSGAV
+443 AAEH
-451 SRSAEQSGTVQ
+451 RSSPGELP
-462 HGVRQDDIGSGEA
+462 GS
-475 GGQRAITGELRGV
+475 ELRGV

-536 AEALGLAANAVTIT
+536 AEALGLPTDQVTVT

-578 ASADVR
+578 ASAEVR
-584 SQVLDRASQ
+584 SQVLERASQ
-593 MLEAAPE
+593 MLEAAAE
-600 DLVIAGGVVTV
+600 DLVITDGVVSV
-611 AGVPAASLTLGA
+611 AGVPTASVTLGQ
-623 VAQAATWSDGPIT
+623 VAQAATWSEGPIA
-636 AGASYVTPTPPHDPM
+636 AGASYVTPTPPHDPL

-675 DPVTGRVTVDRYVV
+675 DTVTGQVTVDRYIV

-701 IAGQIQ
+701 ITGQIQ

-725 HGRYVLRTFKA
+725 HGRYVQRTFKQ
-736 HGLPLAEDVPKVE
+736 HGLPLAPDVPRVE
-749 MIVMEHADAA
+749 AIVMEHADPD
-759 GPYGAKGAA
+759 GPFGAKGAA
-768 EPPIVP
+768 EPPVVP
-774 VAAAVANAVSDAIGV
+774 VAAAIANAISDAVGAPI
-789 PFDTLP
+789 DTLP
-795 ITPEAVLE
+795 ITPEAVLD
-803 ALEAEPNGEAVARA
+803 ALERK
-817 ARERSEQERET
+817 Q
-828 TGRAS
+828 

>member
-1 MSVLGTSP
+1 MSVVGSSLA
-9 DRSDA
+9 RSDA
-14 DAKLRGQAIFGAD
+14 DAKLRGDAVFGAD
-27 LSRTGML
+27 LVRPGML
-34 WAALA
+34 WAALV
-39 RSPVAA
+39 RSPVPAGQIRGIDAGAA
-45 GRIRAIDPAPALRVD
+45 NEID
-60 GVLEVLTSADV
+60 GVLEVLTAADV
-71 PDWRTGVIVSDTPL
+71 PDWRTGVIVSDAPF
-85 LAADYVAYEGEPVA
+85 LAADYVAYEGEPMA
-99 IVVAESRTAAEAGS
+99 IVVADSRAAAEAGAS
-113 RAVALDIETAEPV
+113 AVVADIEPIEPI

-139 VHPDWNR
+139 VHPGWNR
-146 FAVAGGADIGRGG
+146 FAVAGGADIGRDG

-170 DLDEAFAAADVVV
+170 DLDEAFASADLVV

-198 PKMALATYESGRFTI
+198 PKMALAVFESGRYTI

-225 RVAQILGVA
+225 RIAQMLAVK
-234 PSTVR
+234 PSSLR

-252 LDVSL
+252 LDVSV
-257 EAFAALLARRFRR
+257 EAFAALLARRYRR
-270 PVRMQHTALE
+270 PVRMQHSALE

-288 ANAIVAVRSA
+288 ANALVSVRSA

-306 ATDVEIVSDSGAY
+306 ATEVEIVSDSGAY

-326 SSIPM
+326 SAIPM

-371 NERHMD
+371 NERHID
-377 AIADALGRDRRDFR
+377 AIADTLGRDRREFR
-391 LESLAQ
+391 LASLAQ
-397 DGDLMR
+397 DGEPMR
-403 NGQPLVEASILREA
+403 NGQPLEQVSILREA
-417 FDRVDELAPWRDIVS
+417 FERVDELAPWVTA
-432 RNQEQSDVVLR
+432 
-443 GARQSGAV
+443 GA
-451 SRSAEQSGTVQ
+451 
-462 HGVRQDDIGSGEA
+462 
-475 GGQRAITGELRGV
+475 GELRGV

-511 GTATVITSATEN
+511 GTAMVITSATEN

-536 AEALGLAANAVTIT
+536 AETLGLSADDVMVT

-578 ASADVR
+578 AAAEVR
-584 SQVLDRASQ
+584 HQVIDHASR
-593 MLEAAPE
+593 MLEAAPD
-600 DLVIAGGVVTV
+600 DLVIAEGTVTV
-611 AGVPAASLTLGA
+611 AGVPAARLTLGQ
-623 VAQAATWSDGPIT
+623 VAQAATWSQGPIA

-689 CQEVGRAIHPDA
+689 AQEVGRAIHPDA

-725 HGRYVLRTFKA
+725 HGRYVQRTFKE
-736 HGLPLAEDVPKVE
+736 HGLPLAADVPKVE
-749 MIVMEHADAA
+749 MIVMEHADPA

-768 EPPIVP
+768 EPPVVP
-774 VAAAVANAVSDAIGV
+774 VAAAVANAVSDAIGA
-789 PFDTLP
+789 PIDTLP
-795 ITPEAVLE
+795 ITPADVLD
-803 ALEAEPNGEAVARA
+803 ALERA
-817 ARERSEQERET
+817 Q
-828 TGRAS
+828 

>member
-1 MSVLGTSP
+1 MSGLGTSP
-9 DRSDA
+9 ARSDA
-14 DAKLRGQAIFGAD
+14 DAKLRGDAVFGAD
-27 LSRTGML
+27 LARPGML
-34 WAALA
+34 WAALV

-45 GRIRAIDPAPALRVD
+45 GQIRGIDAGPANKIRD
-60 GVLEVLTSADV
+60 VLEVLTAADV
-71 PDWRTGVIVSDTPL
+71 PDWRTGVIVSDTPF
-85 LAADYVAYEGEPVA
+85 LAADYVAYEGEPMA
-99 IVVAESRTAAEAGS
+99 IVVADSRAAAEAGAS
-113 RAVALDIETAEPV
+113 AVVADIEPIEPI

-139 VHPDWNR
+139 VHPGWNR
-146 FAVAGGADIGRGG
+146 FAVAGGADIGRDG

-170 DLDEAFAAADVVV
+170 DLDEAFASADLVV

-198 PKMALATYESGRFTI
+198 PKMALAVYESGRYTV

-225 RVAQILGVA
+225 RIAQMLAVK
-234 PSTVR
+234 PSSLR

-252 LDVSL
+252 LDVSV
-257 EAFAALLARRFRR
+257 EAFAALLAQRYRR
-270 PVRMQHTALE
+270 PVRMQHSALE

-288 ANAIVAVRSA
+288 ANALVSVRSA

-306 ATDVEIVSDSGAY
+306 ATEVEIVSDSGAY

-326 SSIPM
+326 SAIPM

-371 NERHMD
+371 NERHID
-377 AIADALGRDRRDFR
+377 AIADALGRDRREFR
-391 LESLAQ
+391 LASLAQ
-397 DGDLMR
+397 DGEPMR
-403 NGQPLVEASILREA
+403 NGQPLEQVSILREA
-417 FDRVDELAPWRDIVS
+417 FERVDELAPWVTA
-432 RNQEQSDVVLR
+432 
-443 GARQSGAV
+443 GA
-451 SRSAEQSGTVQ
+451 
-462 HGVRQDDIGSGEA
+462 
-475 GGQRAITGELRGV
+475 GELRGV

-511 GTATVITSATEN
+511 GTAMVITSATEN
-523 GSGAVATGLRQIA
+523 GSGAVATGLRLIA
-536 AEALGLAANAVTIT
+536 AETLGLSADDVMVT

-578 ASADVR
+578 AAAEVR
-584 SQVLDRASQ
+584 HQVIDHAAR
-593 MLEAAPE
+593 MLEAAPD
-600 DLVIAGGVVTV
+600 DLVIAEGTVTV
-611 AGVPAASLTLGA
+611 AGVPAARLTLGQ
-623 VAQAATWSDGPIT
+623 VAQAATWSQGPI
-636 AGASYVTPTPPHDPM
+636 AAAASYVTPTPPHDPM

-662 TPTYHLHQAEVSV
+662 TPTYHLHQVEVSV

-689 CQEVGRAIHPDA
+689 AQEVGRAIHPDA

-725 HGRYVLRTFKA
+725 HGRYVQRTFKE
-736 HGLPLAEDVPKVE
+736 HGLPLAADVPKVE
-749 MIVMEHADAA
+749 MIVMEHADPA

-768 EPPIVP
+768 EPPVVP
-774 VAAAVANAVSDAIGV
+774 VAAAVANAVSDAIGA
-789 PFDTLP
+789 PIDKLP
-795 ITPEAVLE
+795 ITPADVLD
-803 ALEAEPNGEAVARA
+803 ALERA
-817 ARERSEQERET
+817 Q
-828 TGRAS
+828 

>member
-1 MSVLGTSP
+1 MSVLGSSP
-9 DRSDA
+9 ARSDA
-14 DAKLRGQAIFGAD
+14 DAKLRGEAVFGAD
-27 LSRTGML
+27 LARPGML

-45 GRIRAIDPAPALRVD
+45 GQIRAVDSKAALRID
-60 GVLEVLTSADV
+60 GVIDVLTAEDV
-71 PDWRTGVIVSDTPL
+71 PDWRTGVIVNDTPF
-85 LAADYVAYEGEPVA
+85 LAGDAVVYEGEPVA
-99 IVVAESRTAAEAGS
+99 IVVAESRAAAESGA
-113 RAVALDIETAEPV
+113 RAAALDIEPMEPV

-139 VHPDWNR
+139 VHPQWNR
-146 FAVAGGADIGRGG
+146 FAVAGGADIGRNG

-170 DLDEAFAAADVVV
+170 NLDEAFAAADVVV

-198 PKMALATYESGRFTI
+198 PKMALATYESGRYTI

-225 RVAQILGVA
+225 RVAQMLGVT
-234 PSTVR
+234 PSAVR

-257 EAFAALLARRFRR
+257 EAFAALLAQRYRR
-270 PVRMQHTALE
+270 PVRMQHTSLE

-288 ANAIVAVRSA
+288 SNAIVSVRSA
-298 VRRDGTIL
+298 VLRDGTIL
-306 ATDVEIVSDSGAY
+306 AADVEIVSDSGAY

-377 AIADALGRDRRDFR
+377 AIADTLGLDRREFR
-391 LESLAQ
+391 LASLAH

-403 NGQPLVEASILREA
+403 NGQPLEQASILREA
-417 FDRVDELAPWRDIVS
+417 FDRVDEVAPWRDIVS
-432 RNQEQSDVVLR
+432 RNRKQQDAIER
-443 GARQSGAV
+443 
-451 SRSAEQSGTVQ
+451 RSAP
-462 HGVRQDDIGSGEA
+462 GESSA
-475 GGQRAITGELRGV
+475 DEMRGV
-488 GQAAAVWLTN
+488 GQAAVIWLTN

-523 GSGAVATGLRQIA
+523 GSGAVAAGLRQIA
-536 AEALGLAANAVTIT
+536 AEALGLATSHVTVT

-555 ATGYDAGSQGSRT
+555 STGYDAGSQGSRT

-578 ASADVR
+578 ASAEVR

-593 MLEAAPE
+593 LLEAAPD
-600 DLVIAGGVVTV
+600 DLVIADGVVSV
-611 AGVPAASLTLGA
+611 AGVPTASITMGQ
-623 VAQAATWSDGPIT
+623 VAQAATWTDGPIA
-636 AGASYVTPTPPHDPM
+636 AGASYVTPTPQHDPL

-675 DPVTGRVTVDRYVV
+675 DPVTGCVTVDRYVV

-701 IAGQIQ
+701 INGQIQ

-725 HGRYVLRTFKA
+725 HGRYVQRTFKE
-736 HGLPLAEDVPKVE
+736 HGLPLAADVPEVE
-749 MIVMEHADAA
+749 TIVMEHADPA

-768 EPPIVP
+768 EPPVVP
-774 VAAAVANAVSDAIGV
+774 VAAAIANAVADAIGAPV
-789 PFDTLP
+789 DTLP
-795 ITPEAVLE
+795 ITPESVLE
-803 ALEAEPNGEAVARA
+803 ALERK
-817 ARERSEQERET
+817 Q
-828 TGRAS
+828 

>member
-1 MSVLGTSP
+1 VSALGTSP

-14 DAKLRGQAIFGAD
+14 DAKLRGQAVFGAD

-34 WAALA
+34 WASLA
-39 RSPVAA
+39 RSPAAA
-45 GRIRAIDPAPALRVD
+45 GQIRAIDPIPALRVD
-60 GVLEVLTSADV
+60 GVLEIVTAADV
-71 PDWRTGVIVSDTPL
+71 PDWRTGVIVSDTPM

-99 IVVAESRTAAEAGS
+99 IVVAESRAAAEAGARS
-113 RAVALDIETAEPV
+113 VAIDIEPVEPV
-126 STPEQALAPGARL
+126 STPEQALAPGSRL

-146 FAVAGGADIGRGG
+146 FAVAGGADIGRNG
-159 NVVAEVVHDPG
+159 NVVAEVIHDPG
-170 DLDEAFAAADVVV
+170 DLDEAFAAADFVV

-234 PSTVR
+234 PSAVR

-244 IGGGFGAK
+244 IGGGFGSK

-257 EAFAALLARRFRR
+257 EAFAALLAQRYRR

-288 ANAIVAVRSA
+288 ANAITAVRSA

-377 AIADALGRDRRDFR
+377 AVADTLGRDRREFR
-391 LESLAQ
+391 LASLAQ

-403 NGQPLVEASILREA
+403 NGQPLEQVSILREA
-417 FDRVDELAPWRDIVS
+417 FERVNELAGWRDA
-432 RNQEQSDVVLR
+432 
-443 GARQSGAV
+443 GA
-451 SRSAEQSGTVQ
+451 
-462 HGVRQDDIGSGEA
+462 
-475 GGQRAITGELRGV
+475 GELRGV

-536 AEALGLAANAVTIT
+536 AEALGMATERVTVT

-578 ASADVR
+578 ASVEVR
-584 SQVLDRASQ
+584 SHVLERASQ
-593 MLEAAPE
+593 MLEAAAE
-600 DLVIAGGVVTV
+600 DLVITDGVVSV
-611 AGVPAASLTLGA
+611 AGVPTASVTLGQI
-623 VAQAATWSDGPIT
+623 AQAATWSEGPIA

-675 DPVTGRVTVDRYVV
+675 DPVTGQVTVDRYVV

-701 IAGQIQ
+701 ITGQIQ

-725 HGRYVLRTFKA
+725 HGRYVQRNFKA
-736 HGLPLAEDVPKVE
+736 HGLPLAADVPKVE
-749 MIVMEHADAA
+749 AIVMEHADPA
-759 GPYGAKGAA
+759 GPFGAKGAA
-768 EPPIVP
+768 EPPVVP
-774 VAAAVANAVSDAIGV
+774 VAAAIANAVADAIGAPV
-789 PFDTLP
+789 DSLP
-795 ITPEAVLE
+795 ITPEAVLD
-803 ALEAEPNGEAVARA
+803 ALERA
-817 ARERSEQERET
+817 Q
-828 TGRAS
+828 

>member
-1 MSVLGTSP
+1 MSALGTSP

-14 DAKLRGQAIFGAD
+14 DAKLRGQAVFGAD

-34 WAALA
+34 WASLA
-39 RSPVAA
+39 RSPAAA
-45 GRIRAIDPAPALRVD
+45 GQIRAIDPIPALRVD
-60 GVLEVLTSADV
+60 GVLEIVTAADV
-71 PDWRTGVIVSDTPL
+71 PDWRTGVIVSDTPM

-99 IVVAESRTAAEAGS
+99 IVVAESRAAAEAGARS
-113 RAVALDIETAEPV
+113 VAIDIEPVEPV
-126 STPEQALAPGARL
+126 STPEQALAPGSRL

-146 FAVAGGADIGRGG
+146 FAVAGGADIGRNG
-159 NVVAEVVHDPG
+159 NVVAEVIHDPG
-170 DLDEAFAAADVVV
+170 DLDEAFAAADFVV

-234 PSTVR
+234 PSAVR

-244 IGGGFGAK
+244 IGGGFGSK

-257 EAFAALLARRFRR
+257 EAFAALLAQRYRR

-288 ANAIVAVRSA
+288 ANAITAVRSA

-377 AIADALGRDRRDFR
+377 AVADTLGRDRREFR
-391 LESLAQ
+391 LASLAQ

-403 NGQPLVEASILREA
+403 NGQPLEQVSILREA
-417 FDRVDELAPWRDIVS
+417 FERVNELAGWRDA
-432 RNQEQSDVVLR
+432 
-443 GARQSGAV
+443 GA
-451 SRSAEQSGTVQ
+451 
-462 HGVRQDDIGSGEA
+462 
-475 GGQRAITGELRGV
+475 GELRGV

-536 AEALGLAANAVTIT
+536 AEALGMATERVTVT

-578 ASADVR
+578 ASVEVR
-584 SQVLDRASQ
+584 SHVLERASQ
-593 MLEAAPE
+593 MLEAAAE
-600 DLVIAGGVVTV
+600 DLVITDGVVSV
-611 AGVPAASLTLGA
+611 AGVPTASVTLGQI
-623 VAQAATWSDGPIT
+623 AQAATWSEGPIA

-675 DPVTGRVTVDRYVV
+675 DPVTGQVTVDRYVV

-701 IAGQIQ
+701 ITGQIQ

-725 HGRYVLRTFKA
+725 HGRYVQRNFKA
-736 HGLPLAEDVPKVE
+736 HGLPLAADVPKVE
-749 MIVMEHADAA
+749 AIVMEHADPA
-759 GPYGAKGAA
+759 GPFGAKGAA
-768 EPPIVP
+768 EPPVVP
-774 VAAAVANAVSDAIGV
+774 VAAAIANAVADAIGAPV
-789 PFDTLP
+789 DSLP
-795 ITPEAVLE
+795 ITPEAVLD
-803 ALEAEPNGEAVARA
+803 ALERA
-817 ARERSEQERET
+817 Q
-828 TGRAS
+828 

>member
-1 MSVLGTSP
+1 MSALSTSP
-9 DRSDA
+9 ERSDA
-14 DAKLRGQAIFGAD
+14 DAKLRGQAVYGAD
-27 LSRTGML
+27 LSKTGML

-45 GRIRAIDPAPALRVD
+45 GHLRAIDPVPALRID
-60 GVLEVLTSADV
+60 GVLEVVTAADV
-71 PDWRTGVIVSDTPL
+71 PDWRTGVIVSDTPM

-99 IVVAESRTAAEAGS
+99 IVVAESRAAAEAGARS
-113 RAVALDIETAEPV
+113 VAVDIEPVEPV

-139 VHPDWNR
+139 VHPEWNR
-146 FAVAGGADIGRGG
+146 FAVAGGADIGRNG

-170 DLDEAFAAADVVV
+170 DLDEAFAAADFVV

-198 PKMALATYESGRFTI
+198 PKMALATYESGRYTI

-234 PSTVR
+234 PSAVR

-257 EAFAALLARRFRR
+257 EAFAALLAQRYRR

-280 ERLVAPCR
+280 ERLAAPCR
-288 ANAIVAVRSA
+288 ANAITAVRSA

-343 RIRTRNVY
+343 RIWTRNVY

-377 AIADALGRDRRDFR
+377 AIADALGRDRREFR
-391 LESLAQ
+391 LASLAR
-397 DGDLMR
+397 DGDQMR
-403 NGQPLVEASILREA
+403 NGQPLEQVSILREA
-417 FDRVDELAPWRDIVS
+417 FDHVDDLSGWQDA
-432 RNQEQSDVVLR
+432 
-443 GARQSGAV
+443 GA
-451 SRSAEQSGTVQ
+451 
-462 HGVRQDDIGSGEA
+462 
-475 GGQRAITGELRGV
+475 GELRGV
-488 GQAAAVWLTN
+488 GQAAAIWLTN

-536 AEALGLAANAVTIT
+536 AEALGLATDQVTVT

-578 ASADVR
+578 ASAEVR
-584 SQVLDRASQ
+584 SQVLDQASQ

-600 DLVIAGGVVTV
+600 DLVITDGVVSV
-611 AGVPAASLTLGA
+611 AGVPTASVTLGQ
-623 VAQAATWSDGPIT
+623 VAQSVTWTEGPIA
-636 AGASYVTPTPPHDPM
+636 AGASYVTPTPPHDPL

-675 DPVTGRVTVDRYVV
+675 DAVTGQVTVDRYIV
-689 CQEVGRAIHPDA
+689 CQEVGRAVHPDA
-701 IAGQIQ
+701 ITGQIQ

-725 HGRYVLRTFKA
+725 HGRYVQRTFKQ
-736 HGLPLAEDVPKVE
+736 HGLPLAADVPRVE
-749 MIVMEHADAA
+749 AIVMEHADPA
-759 GPYGAKGAA
+759 GPFGAKGAA
-768 EPPIVP
+768 EPPVVP
-774 VAAAVANAVSDAIGV
+774 VAAAVANAVAHAIGAPV
-789 PFDTLP
+789 DVLP
-795 ITPEAVLE
+795 ITPEAVLD
-803 ALEAEPNGEAVARA
+803 ALERA
-817 ARERSEQERET
+817 Q
-828 TGRAS
+828 

>member
-1 MSVLGTSP
+1 VSALRRSP
-9 DRSDA
+9 ERSDG
-14 DAKLRGQAIFGAD
+14 DAKLRGQAVYGAD
-27 LSRTGML
+27 LSKTGML

-45 GRIRAIDPAPALRVD
+45 GHLRAIDPVPALRID
-60 GVLEVLTSADV
+60 GVLEVVTAADV
-71 PDWRTGVIVSDTPL
+71 PDWRTGVIVSDTPM

-99 IVVAESRTAAEAGS
+99 IVVAESRAAAEAGARS
-113 RAVALDIETAEPV
+113 VAVDIEPVEPV

-139 VHPDWNR
+139 VHPEWNR
-146 FAVAGGADIGRGG
+146 FAVAGGADIGRNG

-170 DLDEAFAAADVVV
+170 DPDEAFAAADFVV

-198 PKMALATYESGRFTI
+198 PKMALATYESGRYTI

-234 PSTVR
+234 PSAVR

-257 EAFAALLARRFRR
+257 EAFAALLAQRYRR

-280 ERLVAPCR
+280 ERLAAPCR
-288 ANAIVAVRSA
+288 ANAITAVRSA

-343 RIRTRNVY
+343 RIWTRNVY

-377 AIADALGRDRRDFR
+377 AIADALGRDRREFR
-391 LESLAQ
+391 LASLAR
-397 DGDLMR
+397 DGDQMR
-403 NGQPLVEASILREA
+403 NGQPLEQVSILREA
-417 FDRVDELAPWRDIVS
+417 FDHVDDLSGWQDA
-432 RNQEQSDVVLR
+432 
-443 GARQSGAV
+443 GA
-451 SRSAEQSGTVQ
+451 
-462 HGVRQDDIGSGEA
+462 
-475 GGQRAITGELRGV
+475 GELRGV
-488 GQAAAVWLTN
+488 GQAAAIWLTN

-536 AEALGLAANAVTIT
+536 AEALGLATDQVTVT

-578 ASADVR
+578 ASAEVR

-600 DLVIAGGVVTV
+600 DLVITDGVVSV
-611 AGVPAASLTLGA
+611 AGVPTASVTLGQ
-623 VAQAATWSDGPIT
+623 VAQAATWTEGPIA
-636 AGASYVTPTPPHDPM
+636 AGASYVTPTPPYDPL

-675 DPVTGRVTVDRYVV
+675 DPVTGHVTVDRYIV

-701 IAGQIQ
+701 ITGQIQ

-725 HGRYVLRTFKA
+725 HGRYVQRTFKQ
-736 HGLPLAEDVPKVE
+736 HGLPLAADVPRVE
-749 MIVMEHADAA
+749 AIVMEHADPA
-759 GPYGAKGAA
+759 GPFGAKGAA
-768 EPPIVP
+768 EPPVVP
-774 VAAAVANAVSDAIGV
+774 VAAAVANAVAHAIGAPV
-789 PFDTLP
+789 DVLP
-795 ITPEAVLE
+795 ITPEAVLD
-803 ALEAEPNGEAVARA
+803 ALERA
-817 ARERSEQERET
+817 Q
-828 TGRAS
+828 